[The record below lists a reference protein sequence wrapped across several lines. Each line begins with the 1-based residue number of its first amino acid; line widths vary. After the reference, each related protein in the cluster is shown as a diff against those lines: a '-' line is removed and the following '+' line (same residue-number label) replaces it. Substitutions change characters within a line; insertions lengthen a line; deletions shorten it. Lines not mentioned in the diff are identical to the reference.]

1 MGGGMTLETLQVIIE
16 AQTKPY
22 RDEVEKLKKQT
33 TSAASHVE
41 RQTAKMKKS
50 FGGLGKVVTSVL
62 GVGAIVAFAKS
73 CIDLGSDLAEV
84 QNVVNVSFGKMSGA
98 VDAFAKNAITQFG
111 LSELTAKKYMGTYGA
126 MAKAFGVTGEAGYQM
141 SAAITGLTGDVAS
154 FYNLSTDEAYTKLKS
169 IFTGETESLK
179 DLGVVMTQTAL
190 DQYALNN
197 GFGKTTA
204 KMTEQEKVMLRYQF
218 VMSSLADAS
227 GDFAR
232 TSTSWAN
239 QVRVLSLQFESL
251 KATIGQGLINAF
263 TPVIRV
269 INTILAK
276 LQTLAAYFKAFTV
289 ALFGDAGGSSDIADS
304 MDSAA
309 GSSGAVADNMDKA
322 AGAAKKMKEYTL
334 GIDELNVLNPDEGSG
349 GSGGG
354 AGGGGSLDFGDMSG
368 ELFGE
373 VTVNQEIEKAVERLR
388 KAIDAIKELA
398 KPTTDALKRLWN
410 EGLSLLGKFTW
421 TALEGFWNY
430 FLVPLGSWVLGE
442 GFPRFIDITNNFL
455 KTIDWEAINEA
466 LRNFWK
472 ALEPFAESVGKGL
485 LDFYEDLSK
494 VGAAFINTV
503 VPGGLNAL
511 ADALNKID
519 SDQAKAIGYGLGVIA
534 TSILTF
540 KITKSILDF
549 FDKLK
554 GVILAAGGASAFG
567 ITLTLSLVAAT
578 GVSWATAL
586 DLLDRY
592 ENGTDEEKKEIE
604 LGWDKNKQD
613 SINKNKWGM
622 GNRYGQM
629 ADSTEAYTN
638 DNAYKKQLEYVESL
652 PGKVKEWFNQNL
664 KDTEDW
670 LNELNTRRDEESRD
684 FQTWIEDKKTS
695 AKQNWE
701 EIQTWWDNTIGG
713 WWDEHVSPW
722 FTVEKWSGIYDS
734 IKTGLKTKWDETAGA
749 WLEDVGEWWDN
760 DVSPW
765 FTIEKWSELYEN
777 VKASLKTKWDE
788 TVGVWVSDIPNWW
801 NTHVAP
807 WFTAERWSQLYN
819 DIKVQLKKKWDS
831 TAGEWGNNIKSW
843 WNLHVSPWFTAKKWS
858 DLYETVKTKLKET
871 WDNTVGEWS
880 SGISSWWDEHVAPWF
895 TVEKWLDI
903 YKSVK
908 ESLGTTWTNT
918 VTDWKKNIEDWWKE
932 DVEKW
937 FKLETWTDMMKRVPD
952 AFTEIFKGAV
962 NAARNQLNRLI
973 DWLNEKLNFSFDGL
987 EILGEEII
995 PAFSIQLFTIPH
1007 IPEFATGGFPEDG
1020 LFMANHGEVVG
1031 KFSNGRTAVANNEQI
1046 IDGIQRGVEYANLEQ
1061 NALLKEQ
1068 NELLRA
1074 LLEKDTVIQMDS
1086 REVGRTMDK
1095 SYQRRGYTFR
1105 PTY

>member
-1 MGGGMTLETLQVIIE
+1 MGEGMTLEKLQVIIE

-33 TSAASHVE
+33 TTAASRVE

-50 FGGLGKVVTSVL
+50 FGGLGKVVASVL

-84 QNVVNVSFGKMSGA
+84 QNVVDVTFGKMSGA
-98 VDAFAKNAITQFG
+98 VDAFSKNAITQFG

-126 MAKAFGVTGEAGYQM
+126 MAKSFGIVEEAGYQM
-141 SAAITGLTGDVAS
+141 SASITGLTGDVAS

-179 DLGVVMTQTAL
+179 ELGVVMTQTAL

-204 KMTEQEKVMLRYQF
+204 KMTEQEKVMLRYRF

-239 QVRVLSLQFESL
+239 QVRVLSLQFQSL

-289 ALFGDAGGSSDIADS
+289 ALFGDAGGSSNIADS
-304 MDSAA
+304 MESAS
-309 GSSGAVADNMDKA
+309 GSSGAVADNMNSA
-322 AGAAKKMKEYTL
+322 ANAAKKMKDYTL

-354 AGGGGSLDFGDMSG
+354 AGGSGSLDFGEMSG

-373 VTVNQEIEKAVERLR
+373 VPVNQEIEAAVERLR

-398 KPTTDALKRLWN
+398 KPTTAALKRLWN

-421 TALEGFWNY
+421 TALEDFWNY
-430 FLVPLGSWVLGE
+430 FLVPLGSWALGE
-442 GFPRFIDITNNFL
+442 GFPRFIDITNDFL
-455 KTIDWEAINEA
+455 KTINWEAINEA

-472 ALEPFAESVGKGL
+472 ALEPFAESVGEGL

-494 VGAAFINTV
+494 VGAAFITV

-554 GVILAAGGASAFG
+554 GVILAAGGASTFG
-567 ITLTLSLVAAT
+567 ITLTLSLIAST
-578 GVSWATAL
+578 GISWASAL

-604 LGWDKNKQD
+604 ASWDKNKQD
-613 SINKNKWGM
+613 SVDKNKWGM

-629 ADSTEAYTN
+629 AESANAYKN
-638 DNAYKKQLEYVESL
+638 DNAYKKQFDYLKSM
-652 PGKVKEWFNQNL
+652 PGEVKQWFNQNL
-664 KDTEDW
+664 KDTKDW
-670 LNELNTRRDEESRD
+670 LDALNEQREKESSD
-684 FQTWIEDKKTS
+684 FQTWIEDKKS
-695 AKQNWE
+695 NAKQNWE
-701 EIQTWWDNTIGG
+701 EIQTWWDNTIGS
-713 WWDEHVSPW
+713 WWDEHVAPW
-722 FTVEKWSGIYDS
+722 FTTEKWLG
-734 IKTGLKTKWDETAGA
+734 
-749 WLEDVGEWWDN
+749 
-760 DVSPW
+760 
-765 FTIEKWSELYEN
+765 LYES
-777 VKASLKTKWDE
+777 VKTSLKTKWDE
-788 TVGVWVSDIPNWW
+788 TVAVWISDIQNWW
-801 NTHVAP
+801 NTHVSP

-819 DIKVQLKKKWDS
+819 DIKVQLKTKWDS
-831 TAGEWGNNIKSW
+831 TAVEWGSGIKSW
-843 WNLHVSPWFTAKKWS
+843 WNQHVSPWFTPERWS
-858 DLYETVKTKLKET
+858 QLYQNVKVKLKET
-871 WDNTVGEWS
+871 WDNTVGEWA
-880 SGISSWWDEHVAPWF
+880 INIQTWWDKHVATWF
-895 TVEKWLDI
+895 TAKKWLDV

-918 VTDWKKNIEDWWKE
+918 VNDWKKNIGDWWAN

-937 FKLETWTDMMKRVPD
+937 FKLETWIDMMKRVPD
-952 AFTEIFKGAV
+952 AFKETFKGAV
-962 NAARNQLNRLI
+962 NAAVDQLNRLI
-973 DWLNEKLNFSFDGL
+973 DWLNDKLNFSFDGL

-995 PAFSIQLFTIPH
+995 PAFSVQLFTIPH
-1007 IPEFATGGFPEDG
+1007 IPQFATGGFPEDG
-1020 LFMANHGEVVG
+1020 LFMANHGELVG
-1031 KFSNGRTAVANNEQI
+1031 KFANGRTAVANNDQI
-1046 IDGIQRGVEYANLEQ
+1046 TQGI
-1061 NALLKEQ
+1061 KE
-1068 NELLRA
+1068 A
-1074 LLEKDTVIQMDS
+1074 VIEGMSVVMASYSGNSEPITIETHVDMD
-1086 REVGRTMDK
+1086 GRTIVKQTDK
-1095 SYQRRGYTFR
+1095 VQSRKGFNFR
-1105 PTY
+1105 NPQTV

>member
-1 MGGGMTLETLQVIIE
+1 MGEGMTLEKLQVIIE

-33 TSAASHVE
+33 TTAANHVE

-50 FGGLGKVVTSVL
+50 FGGLGKVVASVL
-62 GVGAIVAFAKS
+62 GVGAIVAFGKS
-73 CIDLGSDLAEV
+73 CIKLGADLKEV
-84 QNVVNVSFGKMSGA
+84 QNVVDVTFGRMSEA
-98 VDAFAKNAITQFG
+98 VNAFSQNAIAQFG
-111 LSELTAKKYMGTYGA
+111 LSKLTAKKYMGTYGA
-126 MAKAFGVTGEAGYQM
+126 MAKSFEIVEEAGYQM
-141 SAAITGLTGDVAS
+141 SASITGLTGDVAS

-179 DLGVVMTQTAL
+179 ELGVVMTQTAL

-373 VTVNQEIEKAVERLR
+373 VTVNQEIEAAVERLR

-421 TALEGFWNY
+421 TALEDFWNY
-430 FLVPLGSWVLGE
+430 FLVPLGSWALGE
-442 GFPRFIDITNNFL
+442 GFPRFIDITNDFL
-455 KTIDWEAINEA
+455 KTINWEAINEA
-466 LRNFWK
+466 LKNFWK
-472 ALEPFAESVGKGL
+472 ALEPFAEKVGEGL

-511 ADALNKID
+511 ADAIKKIEPN
-519 SDQAKAIGYGLGVIA
+519 QARAIGYGLGIIA
-534 TSILTF
+534 ASILTF
-540 KITKSILDF
+540 KISKSILDF
-549 FDKLK
+549 FDKFK
-554 GVILAAGGASAFG
+554 GVILAAGGASTFG
-567 ITLTLSLVAAT
+567 ITLTLSLIAAT
-578 GVSWATAL
+578 GISWATAL

-592 ENGTDEEKKEIE
+592 ENGTEEEKKEIE
-604 LGWDKNKQD
+604 VGWDKNKEESKQSD
-613 SINKNKWGM
+613 KWGM

-629 ADSTEAYTN
+629 ANSSDTWKNE
-638 DNAYKKQLEYVESL
+638 DENAYLRQIKDIKQFVSEC
-652 PGKVKEWFNQNL
+652 KEQWNQNL
-664 KDTEDW
+664 NDFDDW
-670 LNELNTRRDEESRD
+670 LADSQKRRDQNVIDFGNWWVSLKESFRQGWD
-684 FQTWIEDKKTS
+684 DSLI
-695 AKQNWE
+695 
-701 EIQTWWDNTIGG
+701 WWDDTIVS
-713 WWDEHVSPW
+713 WWDEHVTPW
-722 FTVEKWSGIYDS
+722 FTPEKWSGLYES
-734 IKTGLKTKWDETAGA
+734 IKTSLKTKWDETAGQ
-749 WLEDVGEWWDN
+749 WGSDVQ
-760 DVSPW
+760 
-765 FTIEKWSELYEN
+765 T
-777 VKASLKTKWDE
+777 
-788 TVGVWVSDIPNWW
+788 WW
-801 NTHVAP
+801 NTHVSP

-819 DIKVQLKKKWDS
+819 DIKVQLKTKWDS
-831 TAGEWGNNIKSW
+831 TVVEWGSGTKSW
-843 WNLHVSPWFTAKKWS
+843 WNQHVSPWFTPERWS
-858 DLYETVKTKLKET
+858 QLYQNVKVKLKET
-871 WDNTVGEWS
+871 WDNTVGEWKN
-880 SGISSWWDEHVAPWF
+880 GIENWWNQHVATWF
-895 TVEKWLDI
+895 TPEKWLGI

-918 VTDWKKNIEDWWKE
+918 VTDWRKNIGDWWKE

-937 FKLETWTDMMKRVPD
+937 FKLETWTDMMKKVPD
-952 AFTEIFKGAV
+952 AFKETFKGAV
-962 NAARNQLNRLI
+962 NAAVAQLNRLI
-973 DWLNEKLNFSFDGL
+973 DWLNEKFNFSYKGL
-987 EILGEEII
+987 ELLGKEVI
-995 PAFSIQLFTIPH
+995 PAFSVQLFTIPH

-1020 LFMANHGEVVG
+1020 LFMANHGELVG

-1046 IDGIQRGVEYANLEQ
+1046 TQGIKEAVIEGMSIVMASYGGNSEPITIETHVE
-1061 NALLKEQ
+1061 
-1068 NELLRA
+1068 
-1074 LLEKDTVIQMDS
+1074 MD
-1086 REVGRTMDK
+1086 GRTIVKQTDK
-1095 SYQRRGYTFR
+1095 VERRKGFDFHNPQTV
-1105 PTY
+1105 

>member
-1 MGGGMTLETLQVIIE
+1 MGEGLTLEKLQVIIE

-33 TSAASHVE
+33 TTAANHVE

-50 FGGLGKVVTSVL
+50 FGGLGKVVASVL

-84 QNVVNVSFGKMSGA
+84 QNVVDVSFGKMSGA

-373 VTVNQEIEKAVERLR
+373 VTVNQEIEKAVERIR

-421 TALEGFWNY
+421 TALEDFWNY
-430 FLVPLGSWVLGE
+430 FLVPLGSWALGE
-442 GFPRFIDITNNFL
+442 GFPRFIDITNDFL
-455 KTIDWEAINEA
+455 KTINWEAINEA
-466 LRNFWK
+466 LRNFWQ
-472 ALEPFAESVGKGL
+472 ALEPFAESVGEGL
-485 LDFYEDLSK
+485 LDFYEDLSDL
-494 VGAAFINTV
+494 GAAFINLV

-511 ADALNKID
+511 ADALDSID
-519 SDQAKAIGYGLGVIA
+519 GEQAKKIGYGLGVLTTGIA
-534 TSILTF
+534 GLKIAGVVAGGITALGNAIRAFPGVGIITGLFSGGGLLMGIQGLLQGLGGPGTVSFDVIIFGLLDSINSSLEKLLPEWVNDFLGNLWAGIAFGAVAGSAIPGLGTAAGAIVGAIIGALNGIKIDGVSIL
-540 KITKSILDF
+540 KSIGEKIFNWDTMQALLKIAKDS
-549 FDKLK
+549 FDKAFSGEGKWYEIGANIIK
-554 GVILAAGGASAFG
+554 GIAAGISGAFAFLLEPIG
-567 ITLTLSLVAAT
+567 
-578 GVSWATAL
+578 
-586 DLLDRY
+586 DLLDWIVEGICNIFGIHSPAESMKPYGKYILEGIIEGFRATFGEWTDSMNEWFMQHISPWFTRQKWSDLY
-592 ENGTDEEKKEIE
+592 ETIKRELKTKWDSTVIEWTSGING
-604 LGWDKNKQD
+604 WW
-613 SINKNKWGM
+613 NKN
-622 GNRYGQM
+622 
-629 ADSTEAYTN
+629 
-638 DNAYKKQLEYVESL
+638 
-652 PGKVKEWFNQNL
+652 
-664 KDTEDW
+664 
-670 LNELNTRRDEESRD
+670 
-684 FQTWIEDKKTS
+684 
-695 AKQNWE
+695 
-701 EIQTWWDNTIGG
+701 
-713 WWDEHVSPW
+713 VSPW
-722 FTVEKWSGIYDS
+722 FTTVKWSQLYDS
-734 IKTGLKTKWDETAGA
+734 IKSQLKSKWSAA
-749 WLEDVGEWWDN
+749 VGEWAFGIDAWWSQH
-760 DVSPW
+760 VAPW
-765 FTIEKWSELYEN
+765 FTIEKWLALYE
-777 VKASLKTKWDE
+777 S
-788 TVGVWVSDIPNWW
+788 
-801 NTHVAP
+801 
-807 WFTAERWSQLYN
+807 
-819 DIKVQLKKKWDS
+819 
-831 TAGEWGNNIKSW
+831 IKS
-843 WNLHVSPWFTAKKWS
+843 
-858 DLYETVKTKLKET
+858 
-871 WDNTVGEWS
+871 
-880 SGISSWWDEHVAPWF
+880 
-895 TVEKWLDI
+895 
-903 YKSVK
+903 
-908 ESLGTTWTNT
+908 SLATTWSNT
-918 VTDWKKNIEDWWKE
+918 KDVWKKNLSDWWE
-932 DVEKW
+932 QDVKPW
-937 FKLETWTDMMKRVPD
+937 FELKTWVDAMKGIPD
-952 AFTEIFKGAV
+952 AFKDAFDNAV
-962 NAARNQLNRLI
+962 KTAISILNSFI
-973 DWLNEKLNFSFDGL
+973 DKVNEMFSFDWDFTNPITGT
-987 EILGEEII
+987 EYSG
-995 PAFSIQLFTIPH
+995 SVTLFEIPH
-1007 IPEFATGGFPEDG
+1007 IPTFATGGFPEDG
-1020 LFMANHGEVVG
+1020 LFMANHGELVG
-1031 KFSNGRTAVANNEQI
+1031 KFANGRTAVANNEQI

-1086 REVGRTMDK
+1086 REVGKTMDK
-1095 SYQRRGYTFR
+1095 SYRRRGYVFQ
-1105 PTY
+1105 PT

>member
-1 MGGGMTLETLQVIIE
+1 MGKGMTLEKLQVIIE

-33 TSAASHVE
+33 TTAASHVE

-50 FGGLGKVVTSVL
+50 FGGLGKVVASVL

-84 QNVVNVSFGKMSGA
+84 QNVVDVTFGKMSGA
-98 VDAFAKNAITQFG
+98 VDAFSKNAITQFG

-126 MAKAFGVTGEAGYQM
+126 MAKSFGIVEEAGYQM
-141 SAAITGLTGDVAS
+141 SASITGLTGDVAS

-179 DLGVVMTQTAL
+179 ELGVVMTQTAL

-204 KMTEQEKVMLRYQF
+204 KMTEQEKVMLRYRF

-239 QVRVLSLQFESL
+239 QVRVLSLQFQSL

-373 VTVNQEIEKAVERLR
+373 VTVNQEIEAAVERLR

-398 KPTTDALKRLWN
+398 KPTTAALKRLWN

-421 TALEGFWNY
+421 TALEDFWNY
-430 FLVPLGSWVLGE
+430 FLVPLGSWALGE
-442 GFPRFIDITNNFL
+442 GFPRFIDITNDFL
-455 KTIDWEAINEA
+455 KTINWEAINEA

-472 ALEPFAESVGKGL
+472 ALEPFAESVGEGL

-554 GVILAAGGASAFG
+554 GVILAAGGASTFG
-567 ITLTLSLVAAT
+567 ITLTLSLIAST
-578 GVSWATAL
+578 GISWASAL

-604 LGWDKNKQD
+604 ASWDKNKQD
-613 SINKNKWGM
+613 SVDKNKWGM

-629 ADSTEAYTN
+629 AESANAYKN
-638 DNAYKKQLEYVESL
+638 DNAYKKQFDYLKSM
-652 PGKVKEWFNQNL
+652 PGEVKQWFNQNL
-664 KDTEDW
+664 KDTKDW
-670 LNELNTRRDEESRD
+670 LDALNEQREKESSD
-684 FQTWIEDKKTS
+684 FQTWIEDKKS
-695 AKQNWE
+695 NAKQNWE
-701 EIQTWWDNTIGG
+701 EIQTWWDNTIGS
-713 WWDEHVSPW
+713 WWDEHVAPW
-722 FTVEKWSGIYDS
+722 FTTEKWLG
-734 IKTGLKTKWDETAGA
+734 
-749 WLEDVGEWWDN
+749 
-760 DVSPW
+760 
-765 FTIEKWSELYEN
+765 LYES
-777 VKASLKTKWDE
+777 VKTSLKTKWDE
-788 TVGVWVSDIPNWW
+788 TVAVWISDIQNWW
-801 NTHVAP
+801 NTHVSP

-819 DIKVQLKKKWDS
+819 DIKVQLKTKWDS
-831 TAGEWGNNIKSW
+831 TAVEWGSGIKSW
-843 WNLHVSPWFTAKKWS
+843 WNQHVSPWFTPERWS
-858 DLYETVKTKLKET
+858 QLYQNVKVKLKET
-871 WDNTVGEWS
+871 LDNTVGEWA
-880 SGISSWWDEHVAPWF
+880 INIQTWWDKHVATWF
-895 TVEKWLDI
+895 TAKKWLDV

-918 VTDWKKNIEDWWKE
+918 VNDWKKNIGDWWAK

-937 FKLETWTDMMKRVPD
+937 FKLETWIDMMKRVPD
-952 AFTEIFKGAV
+952 AFKETFKGAV
-962 NAARNQLNRLI
+962 NAAVDQLNRLI
-973 DWLNEKLNFSFDGL
+973 DWLNDKLNFSFDGL

-995 PAFSIQLFTIPH
+995 PAFSVQLFTIPH
-1007 IPEFATGGFPEDG
+1007 IPQFATGGFPEDG
-1020 LFMANHGEVVG
+1020 LFMANHGELVG
-1031 KFSNGRTAVANNEQI
+1031 KFANGRTAVANNDQI
-1046 IDGIQRGVEYANLEQ
+1046 TQGI
-1061 NALLKEQ
+1061 KE
-1068 NELLRA
+1068 A
-1074 LLEKDTVIQMDS
+1074 VIEGMSVVMASYSGNSEPITIETHVDMD
-1086 REVGRTMDK
+1086 GRTIVKQTDK
-1095 SYQRRGYTFR
+1095 VQSRKGFNFR
-1105 PTY
+1105 NPQTV

>member
-1 MGGGMTLETLQVIIE
+1 MGEGMTLEKLQVIIE

-33 TSAASHVE
+33 TTAANHVE

-50 FGGLGKVVTSVL
+50 FGGLGRVVASVL

-84 QNVVNVSFGKMSGA
+84 QNVVDVSFGKMSGA

-154 FYNLSTDEAYTKLKS
+154 FYNLSTDAAYTKLKS

-276 LQTLAAYFKAFTV
+276 LQTLAAYFKAFT
-289 ALFGDAGGSSDIADS
+289 AAIFGDAGGSSDIADS

-322 AGAAKKMKEYTL
+322 AGAAKKMKDYTL
-334 GIDELNVLNPDEGSG
+334 GIDELNVLNPDDSSGSGG

-354 AGGGGSLDFGDMSG
+354 GGDLDFGDMSG

-373 VTVNQEIEKAVERLR
+373 VMVNPEIEKAVERMK
-388 KAIDAIKELA
+388 KALDALKDAA
-398 KPTTDALKRLWN
+398 KPTVDALKRLWD

-421 TALEGFWNY
+421 TALEDFWNY
-430 FLVPLGSWVLGE
+430 FLVPLGSWALGE
-442 GFPRFIDITNNFL
+442 GFPRFIDITNDFL
-455 KTIDWEAINEA
+455 KTINWGAINEA

-472 ALEPFAESVGKGL
+472 ALEPFAEKVGEGL
-485 LDFYEDLSK
+485 LDFYEDLSDI
-494 VGAAFINTV
+494 GANFINAV

-511 ADALNKID
+511 ADAIKKIEP
-519 SDQAKAIGYGLGVIA
+519 DQARAIGYGLGVIA
-534 TSILTF
+534 ASILTF
-540 KITKSILDF
+540 KISKSILDF
-549 FDKLK
+549 FDKFK
-554 GVILAAGGASAFG
+554 GVILAAGGASTFG
-567 ITLTLSLVAAT
+567 ITLTLSLIAAS
-578 GVSWATAL
+578 GVSWAAAL

-604 LGWDKNKQD
+604 VGWDKNKEESKQSD
-613 SINKNKWGM
+613 KWGM

-629 ADSTEAYTN
+629 ANSSDTWKNE
-638 DNAYKKQLEYVESL
+638 DENAYLRQFNKL
-652 PGKVKEWFNQNL
+652 KEWQEQNRAIRDQES
-664 KDTEDW
+664 KDFDEW
-670 LNELNTRRDEESRD
+670 VQGINEKLNIKIDSFQEWQKNNRQKRDEEHAD
-684 FQTWIEDKKTS
+684 FQAWIEGIKNS
-695 AKQNWE
+695 ARQGWE
-701 EIQTWWDNTIGG
+701 DIQAWWDGTIVN
-713 WWDEHVSPW
+713 WWDEHVGPW
-722 FTVEKWSGIYDS
+722 FTSEKWLG
-734 IKTGLKTKWDETAGA
+734 
-749 WLEDVGEWWDN
+749 
-760 DVSPW
+760 
-765 FTIEKWSELYEN
+765 LYES
-777 VKASLKTKWDE
+777 VKTSLKTKWDE
-788 TVGVWVSDIPNWW
+788 AAGQWGDDIQTWW
-801 NTHVAP
+801 NTHVSP
-807 WFTAERWSQLYN
+807 WFTSERWSQLYN
-819 DIKVQLKKKWDS
+819 DIKVQLKTKWDS
-831 TAGEWGNNIKSW
+831 TVAEWGSGTKSW
-843 WNLHVSPWFTAKKWS
+843 WNQHVSPWFTPERWS
-858 DLYETVKTKLKET
+858 QLYQNIKVKLKET
-871 WDNTVGEWS
+871 WDNSVGEWKN
-880 SGISSWWDEHVAPWF
+880 GIEYWWNQHVATWF
-895 TVEKWLDI
+895 TPEKWLGI
-903 YKSVK
+903 YESIKS
-908 ESLGTTWTNT
+908 SLGTTWTNT
-918 VTDWKKNIEDWWKE
+918 VTDWKKNIGDWWKE

-937 FKLETWTDMMKRVPD
+937 FKLETWTDMMKKVPD
-952 AFTEIFKGAV
+952 AFKETFKGAV
-962 NAARNQLNRLI
+962 NAAVAQLNRLI
-973 DWLNEKLNFSFDGL
+973 DWLNEKFNFSYEGL
-987 EILGEEII
+987 ELLGKEVI
-995 PAFSIQLFTIPH
+995 PAFSVQLFTIPH

-1020 LFMANHGEVVG
+1020 LFMANHGELVG

-1046 IDGIQRGVEYANLEQ
+1046 TQGIKEAVIEGMSIVMASYGGNSEPITIETHVE
-1061 NALLKEQ
+1061 
-1068 NELLRA
+1068 
-1074 LLEKDTVIQMDS
+1074 MD
-1086 REVGRTMDK
+1086 GRTIVKQTDK
-1095 SYQRRGYTFR
+1095 VQSRKGFNFR
-1105 PTY
+1105 NPQTV

>member
-1 MGGGMTLETLQVIIE
+1 MGEGMTLEKLQVIIE

-33 TSAASHVE
+33 TTAANHVE

-50 FGGLGKVVTSVL
+50 FGGLGKMVASVL

-84 QNVVNVSFGKMSGA
+84 QNVVDVSFGKMSGA

-289 ALFGDAGGSSDIADS
+289 AIFGDAGGSSDIADS

-334 GIDELNVLNPDEGSG
+334 GIDELNVLNPDDSSGSGG

-354 AGGGGSLDFGDMSG
+354 GGDLDFGDMSG

-373 VTVNQEIEKAVERLR
+373 VTVNPEIEKAVERMK
-388 KAIDAIKELA
+388 KALDALKDAA
-398 KPTTDALKRLWN
+398 KPTVDALKRLWD

-421 TALEGFWNY
+421 TALEDFWNY
-430 FLVPLGSWVLGE
+430 FLVPLGSWALGE
-442 GFPRFIDITNNFL
+442 GFPRFIDITNDFL
-455 KTIDWEAINEA
+455 KTINWDAINEA
-466 LRNFWK
+466 LRNFWQ
-472 ALEPFAESVGKGL
+472 ALEPFAESVGEGL

-494 VGAAFINTV
+494 VGAVFINTV

-554 GVILAAGGASAFG
+554 GVILAAGGASTFG

-578 GVSWATAL
+578 GISWATAL

-604 LGWDKNKQD
+604 MGWDKNKQD
-613 SINKNKWGM
+613 SIDKNKWGM

-629 ADSTEAYTN
+629 EESANAYKN
-638 DNAYKKQLEYVESL
+638 DNAYKKQFDYLKSI
-652 PGKVKEWFNQNL
+652 PGKVKQWFNQNL

-670 LNELNTRRDEESRD
+670 LDALNEQREKESKD
-684 FQTWIEDKKTS
+684 FQAWIEDKKTS

-701 EIQTWWDNTIGG
+701 KIQTWWDSTIAS
-713 WWDEHVSPW
+713 WWNNSVAPW
-722 FTVEKWSGIYDS
+722 FTPEKWRNLYKSIKISLESIWDETVGSWLVKVRTWWDSNVAPWFTIEKWSGLYES
-734 IKTGLKTKWDETAGA
+734 IKTSLKTKWDETAGT
-749 WLEDVGEWWDN
+749 WGN
-760 DVSPW
+760 D
-765 FTIEKWSELYEN
+765 LQ
-777 VKASLKTKWDE
+777 
-788 TVGVWVSDIPNWW
+788 NWW
-801 NTHVAP
+801 NMHVTP
-807 WFTAERWSQLYN
+807 WFVAERWSQLYN
-819 DIKVQLKKKWDS
+819 DIKVQLKTKWDS
-831 TAGEWGNNIKSW
+831 TVGEWGSGIKAW
-843 WNLHVSPWFTAKKWS
+843 WNQHVSPWFTPEKWS
-858 DLYETVKTKLKET
+858 RLYQNVKDKLKET
-871 WDNTVGEWS
+871 WDNTVGEWRN
-880 SGISSWWDEHVAPWF
+880 GIENWWNQHVATWF
-895 TVEKWLDI
+895 TPEKWLGVYESI
-903 YKSVK
+903 KS
-908 ESLGTTWTNT
+908 SLGTTWSNT
-918 VTDWKKNIEDWWKE
+918 QKEWKKNLGDWWKE
-932 DVEKW
+932 DVEPW
-937 FKLETWTDMMKRVPD
+937 FKLETWIDAMKGIPGAFKD
-952 AFTEIFKGAV
+952 AFDNAV
-962 NAARNQLNRLI
+962 RVAINILNDFI
-973 DWLNEKLNFSFDGL
+973 DKVNE
-987 EILGEEII
+987 
-995 PAFSIQLFTIPH
+995 LFTFDWDFTNPLTGTEYSGNVTLFKIPH
-1007 IPEFATGGFPEDG
+1007 IPTFSTGGFPEDG
-1020 LFMANHGEVVG
+1020 LFMANHGELVG
-1031 KFSNGRTAVANNEQI
+1031 KFANGQTAVANNEQI
-1046 IDGIQRGVEYANLEQ
+1046 TQGIKEAVIEGMSIVMASYSGNSEPVTIETHVE
-1061 NALLKEQ
+1061 
-1068 NELLRA
+1068 
-1074 LLEKDTVIQMDS
+1074 MD
-1086 REVGRTMDK
+1086 GRTIVKQTDRTER
-1095 SYQRRGYTFR
+1095 RRGFIFH
-1105 PTY
+1105 PA

>member
-1 MGGGMTLETLQVIIE
+1 MGEGMTLEKLQVIIE

-22 RDEVEKLKKQT
+22 RDEVEKLKRQT
-33 TSAASHVE
+33 TTAASHVE

-50 FGGLGKVVTSVL
+50 FGGLGKVVASVL

-84 QNVVNVSFGKMSGA
+84 QNVVDVSFGKMSGA

-309 GSSGAVADNMDKA
+309 GSSGAVADNMNSA
-322 AGAAKKMKEYTL
+322 ANAAKKMKDYTL
-334 GIDELNVLNPDEGSG
+334 GIDELNVLNPDEGSS

-373 VTVNQEIEKAVERLR
+373 VTVNQEIEAAVERLR

-421 TALEGFWNY
+421 TALEDFWNY
-430 FLVPLGSWVLGE
+430 FLVPLGSWALGE
-442 GFPRFIDITNNFL
+442 GFPRFIDITNDFL
-455 KTIDWEAINEA
+455 KTINWDAINEA
-466 LRNFWK
+466 LRNFWQ
-472 ALEPFAESVGKGL
+472 ALEPFAEKVGEGL
-485 LDFYEDLSK
+485 LDFYEDLSDI
-494 VGAAFINTV
+494 GAAFINTV

-511 ADALNKID
+511 ADALNSID
-519 SDQAKAIGYGLGVIA
+519 DEQAKKIGYGLGVLATGLAGLKIA
-534 TSILTF
+534 GIVAGGITALGNAIRAFPGVGIITGLFSGGGLLMGIQGLLQGLGGPGTASFDVIIFEYILKPLNEALDRLLPEWVTKF
-540 KITKSILDF
+540 VGNVWAGLSLGFIAGSAVPGVGSVAGAIVGAIIGALNGIEIDGKSILKSIGDKIF
-549 FDKLK
+549 NWDTMQALLKIAKDSFDKAFSGEGKWYEIGANIIK
-554 GVILAAGGASAFG
+554 GIAAGISGAFAFLLEPIG
-567 ITLTLSLVAAT
+567 
-578 GVSWATAL
+578 
-586 DLLDRY
+586 DLLDWIVEGICNIFGIHSPAESMKPYGKYILEGIIEGFKATFGEWTDSMNEWFTQHISPWFTQQRWSELY
-592 ENGTDEEKKEIE
+592 ETIKQE
-604 LGWDKNKQD
+604 LKT
-613 SINKNKWGM
+613 KW
-622 GNRYGQM
+622 
-629 ADSTEAYTN
+629 DSTV
-638 DNAYKKQLEYVESL
+638 VEWVS
-652 PGKVKEWFNQNL
+652 GIK
-664 KDTEDW
+664 
-670 LNELNTRRDEESRD
+670 S
-684 FQTWIEDKKTS
+684 
-695 AKQNWE
+695 
-701 EIQTWWDNTIGG
+701 WWN
-713 WWDEHVSPW
+713 EHVSPW
-722 FTVEKWSGIYDS
+722 FTPEK
-734 IKTGLKTKWDETAGA
+734 
-749 WLEDVGEWWDN
+749 
-760 DVSPW
+760 
-765 FTIEKWSELYEN
+765 
-777 VKASLKTKWDE
+777 
-788 TVGVWVSDIPNWW
+788 
-801 NTHVAP
+801 
-807 WFTAERWSQLYN
+807 WSQLYQN
-819 DIKVQLKKKWDS
+819 
-831 TAGEWGNNIKSW
+831 
-843 WNLHVSPWFTAKKWS
+843 
-858 DLYETVKTKLKET
+858 VKDKLKET
-871 WDNTVGEWS
+871 WDNTVGEWKN
-880 SGISSWWDEHVAPWF
+880 GIENWWNQHVATWF
-895 TVEKWLDI
+895 TPEKWLGI
-903 YKSVK
+903 YESIKS
-908 ESLGTTWTNT
+908 SLATTWSNT
-918 VTDWKKNIEDWWKE
+918 KDAWKKNLEDWWKE
-932 DVEKW
+932 DVEPW
-937 FKLETWTDMMKRVPD
+937 FKLETWIEAMKGIPGAFKD
-952 AFTEIFKGAV
+952 AFNNAV
-962 NAARNQLNRLI
+962 RAAISILNDFI
-973 DWLNEKLNFSFDGL
+973 DKVNDMFSFDWDWTNPVTGT
-987 EILGEEII
+987 EYSGSV
-995 PAFSIQLFTIPH
+995 ALFKIPH
-1007 IPEFATGGFPEDG
+1007 IPTFSTGGFPEDG
-1020 LFMANHGEVVG
+1020 LFMANHGELVG

-1061 NALLKEQ
+1061 NALLREQ

-1074 LLEKDTVIQMDS
+1074 LLEKNTVIQMDS

-1095 SYQRRGYTFR
+1095 SYQRRGYNFN
-1105 PTY
+1105 PT

>member
-1 MGGGMTLETLQVIIE
+1 MGEGMTLEKLQVIIE

-50 FGGLGKVVTSVL
+50 FGGLGKVVASVL

-84 QNVVNVSFGKMSGA
+84 QNVVDVSFGKMSGA

-289 ALFGDAGGSSDIADS
+289 AIFGDAGGSSDIADS

-322 AGAAKKMKEYTL
+322 AGAAKKMKDYTL

-373 VTVNQEIEKAVERLR
+373 VTVNPEIEKAVERLR

-421 TALEGFWNY
+421 TALEDFWNY
-430 FLVPLGSWVLGE
+430 FLVPLGSWALGE
-442 GFPRFIDITNNFL
+442 GFPRFIDIMNNFL
-455 KTIDWEAINEA
+455 KAINWDAINEA
-466 LRNFWK
+466 LKNFWQ
-472 ALEPFAESVGKGL
+472 ALEPFAENVGEGL
-485 LDFYEDLSK
+485 LDFYEDLSSFRA
-494 VGAAFINTV
+494 GFINLV

-511 ADALNKID
+511 ADALNSID
-519 SDQAKAIGYGLGVIA
+519 DEQAKKIGYGLGVLATGIA
-534 TSILTF
+534 GLKIAGIVAGGITALGNAIRAFPGVGIITGLFSGGGLLMGIQGLLQGLGGPGTASFDVIIFGLLDSINSSLEKLLPEWVNDFLGNLWAGIAFGAVAGSAIPGLGTAAGAIVGAIIGALNGIKIDGESIL
-540 KITKSILDF
+540 KSIGEKIFNWDTMQALLKIAKDS
-549 FDKLK
+549 FDKAFSGEGKWYEIGANIIK
-554 GVILAAGGASAFG
+554 GIAAGISGAFAFLLEPIG
-567 ITLTLSLVAAT
+567 
-578 GVSWATAL
+578 
-586 DLLDRY
+586 DLLDWIV
-592 ENGTDEEKKEIE
+592 ECICNIFGIH
-604 LGWDKNKQD
+604 
-613 SINKNKWGM
+613 SP
-622 GNRYGQM
+622 
-629 ADSTEAYTN
+629 ADSMKPYGK
-638 DNAYKKQLEYVESL
+638 YILEGIIEGFRATFGEWTDSMN
-652 PGKVKEWFNQNL
+652 EWFTQH
-664 KDTEDW
+664 
-670 LNELNTRRDEESRD
+670 
-684 FQTWIEDKKTS
+684 I
-695 AKQNWE
+695 
-701 EIQTWWDNTIGG
+701 
-713 WWDEHVSPW
+713 SPW
-722 FTVEKWSGIYDS
+722 FTQQRWSELYET
-734 IKTGLKTKWDETAGA
+734 IKQELKTKWDST
-749 WLEDVGEWWDN
+749 VVEW
-760 DVSPW
+760 
-765 FTIEKWSELYEN
+765 
-777 VKASLKTKWDE
+777 AS
-788 TVGVWVSDIPNWW
+788 G
-801 NTHVAP
+801 
-807 WFTAERWSQLYN
+807 
-819 DIKVQLKKKWDS
+819 
-831 TAGEWGNNIKSW
+831 IKSW
-843 WNLHVSPWFTAKKWS
+843 WNLHVSPWFTPERWLR
-858 DLYETVKTKLKET
+858 LYQNVKDKLKET
-871 WDNTVGEWS
+871 WDNTVGEWKN
-880 SGISSWWDEHVAPWF
+880 GIENWWNQHVATWF
-895 TVEKWLDI
+895 TPQKWLGI
-903 YKSVK
+903 YDSIKS
-908 ESLGTTWTNT
+908 SLGTTWTNT
-918 VTDWKKNIEDWWKE
+918 QKEWKKNLGDWWKE
-932 DVEKW
+932 DVEPW
-937 FKLETWTDMMKRVPD
+937 FKLETWIDAMKGIPGAFKD
-952 AFTEIFKGAV
+952 AFDNAV
-962 NAARNQLNRLI
+962 RVAINILNDFI
-973 DWLNEKLNFSFDGL
+973 DKVNE
-987 EILGEEII
+987 
-995 PAFSIQLFTIPH
+995 LFTFDWDFTNPLTGTEYSGNVTLFKIPH
-1007 IPEFATGGFPEDG
+1007 IPTFSTGGFPEDG
-1020 LFMANHGEVVG
+1020 LFMANHGELVG
-1031 KFSNGRTAVANNEQI
+1031 KFANGRTAVANNEQI

-1095 SYQRRGYTFR
+1095 SYRRRGYSFNSL
-1105 PTY
+1105 

>member
-1 MGGGMTLETLQVIIE
+1 MGEGMTLEKLQVIIE

-22 RDEVEKLKKQT
+22 RDEVEKLKRQT

-50 FGGLGKVVTSVL
+50 FGGLGKVVASVL

-84 QNVVNVSFGKMSGA
+84 QNVVDVSFGKMSGA

-309 GSSGAVADNMDKA
+309 GSSGAVADNMNSA
-322 AGAAKKMKEYTL
+322 ANAAKKMKEYTL

-421 TALEGFWNY
+421 TAIEDFWNY
-430 FLVPLGSWVLGE
+430 FLVPLGSWALGE
-442 GFPRFIDITNNFL
+442 GFPRFIDITNDFL
-455 KTIDWEAINEA
+455 KTINWDAINEA
-466 LRNFWK
+466 LRNFWQ
-472 ALEPFAESVGKGL
+472 ALEPFAEKVGEGL
-485 LDFYEDLSK
+485 LDFYEDLSDI
-494 VGAAFINTV
+494 GAAFINTV

-511 ADALNKID
+511 ADALNSID
-519 SDQAKAIGYGLGVIA
+519 DEQAKKIGYGLGVLATGLAGLKIA
-534 TSILTF
+534 GIVAGGITALGNAIRAFPGVGIITGLFSGGGLLMGIQGLLQGLGGPGTASFDVIIFEYILKPLNEALDRLLPEWVTKF
-540 KITKSILDF
+540 VGNVWAGLSLGFIAGSAVPGVGSVAGAIVGAIIGALNGIEIDGKSILKSIGDKIF
-549 FDKLK
+549 NWDTMQALLKIAKDSFDKAFSGEGKWYEIGANIIK
-554 GVILAAGGASAFG
+554 GIAAGISGAFAFLLEPIG
-567 ITLTLSLVAAT
+567 
-578 GVSWATAL
+578 
-586 DLLDRY
+586 DLLDWIVEGICNIFGIHSPAESMKPYGKYILEGIIEGFKATFGEWTDSMNEWFTQHISPWFTQQRWSELY
-592 ENGTDEEKKEIE
+592 ETIKQE
-604 LGWDKNKQD
+604 LKT
-613 SINKNKWGM
+613 KW
-622 GNRYGQM
+622 
-629 ADSTEAYTN
+629 DSTV
-638 DNAYKKQLEYVESL
+638 VEWVS
-652 PGKVKEWFNQNL
+652 GIK
-664 KDTEDW
+664 
-670 LNELNTRRDEESRD
+670 S
-684 FQTWIEDKKTS
+684 
-695 AKQNWE
+695 
-701 EIQTWWDNTIGG
+701 WWN
-713 WWDEHVSPW
+713 EHVSPW
-722 FTVEKWSGIYDS
+722 FTPEK
-734 IKTGLKTKWDETAGA
+734 
-749 WLEDVGEWWDN
+749 
-760 DVSPW
+760 
-765 FTIEKWSELYEN
+765 
-777 VKASLKTKWDE
+777 
-788 TVGVWVSDIPNWW
+788 
-801 NTHVAP
+801 
-807 WFTAERWSQLYN
+807 WSQLYQN
-819 DIKVQLKKKWDS
+819 
-831 TAGEWGNNIKSW
+831 
-843 WNLHVSPWFTAKKWS
+843 
-858 DLYETVKTKLKET
+858 VKDKLKET
-871 WDNTVGEWS
+871 WDNTVGEWKN
-880 SGISSWWDEHVAPWF
+880 GIENWWNQHVATWF
-895 TVEKWLDI
+895 TPEKWLGI
-903 YKSVK
+903 YESIKS
-908 ESLGTTWTNT
+908 SLATTWSNT
-918 VTDWKKNIEDWWKE
+918 KDAWKKNLEDWWKE
-932 DVEKW
+932 DVEPW
-937 FKLETWTDMMKRVPD
+937 FKLETWIEAMKGIPGAFKD
-952 AFTEIFKGAV
+952 AFNNAV
-962 NAARNQLNRLI
+962 RAAISILNDFI
-973 DWLNEKLNFSFDGL
+973 DKVNDMFSFDWDWTNPVTGT
-987 EILGEEII
+987 EYSGSV
-995 PAFSIQLFTIPH
+995 ALFKIPH
-1007 IPEFATGGFPEDG
+1007 IPTFSTGGFPEDG
-1020 LFMANHGEVVG
+1020 LFMANHGELVG

-1061 NALLKEQ
+1061 NALLREQ

-1074 LLEKDTVIQMDS
+1074 LLEKNTVIQMDS

-1095 SYQRRGYTFR
+1095 SYQRRGYNFN
-1105 PTY
+1105 PT

>member
-1 MGGGMTLETLQVIIE
+1 MGEGMTLEKLQVIIE

-33 TSAASHVE
+33 TTAASHVE

-50 FGGLGKVVTSVL
+50 FGGLGKVVASVL

-84 QNVVNVSFGKMSGA
+84 QNVVDVTFGKMSGA
-98 VDAFAKNAITQFG
+98 VDAFSKNAITQFG

-126 MAKAFGVTGEAGYQM
+126 MAKSFGIVEEAGYQM
-141 SAAITGLTGDVAS
+141 SASITGLTGDVAS

-179 DLGVVMTQTAL
+179 ELGVVMTQTAL

-204 KMTEQEKVMLRYQF
+204 KMTEQEKVMLRYRF

-239 QVRVLSLQFESL
+239 QVRVLSLQFQSL

-289 ALFGDAGGSSDIADS
+289 ALFGDAGGSSNIADS
-304 MDSAA
+304 MESAS
-309 GSSGAVADNMDKA
+309 GSSGAVADNMNSA
-322 AGAAKKMKEYTL
+322 ANAAKKMKDYTL
-334 GIDELNVLNPDEGSG
+334 GIDELNVLSPDEGSG

-354 AGGGGSLDFGDMSG
+354 AGGSGSLDFGDMSG

-373 VTVNQEIEKAVERLR
+373 VTVNQEIEAAVERLR

-398 KPTTDALKRLWN
+398 KPTTAALKRLWN

-421 TALEGFWNY
+421 TALEDFWNY
-430 FLVPLGSWVLGE
+430 FLVPLGSWALGE
-442 GFPRFIDITNNFL
+442 GFPRFIDITNDFL
-455 KTIDWEAINEA
+455 KTINWEAINEA

-472 ALEPFAESVGKGL
+472 ALEPFAEKVGEGL
-485 LDFYEDLSK
+485 LDFYKDLSNI
-494 VGAAFINTV
+494 GANFINAV

-511 ADALNKID
+511 ADALKKID
-519 SDQAKAIGYGLGVIA
+519 SEQAKAIGYGIGVIA
-534 TSILTF
+534 TSLLTL
-540 KITKSILDF
+540 KVTKSILDF

-554 GVILAAGGASAFG
+554 GVILAAGGSSTFG
-567 ITLTLSLVAAT
+567 ITLTLSLIAAT
-578 GVSWATAL
+578 GVSWTTAL
-586 DLLDRY
+586 ELLDRY

-604 LGWDKNKQD
+604 VGWDKNKEESKD
-613 SINKNKWGM
+613 KNKWGM

-629 ADSTEAYTN
+629 AASADAYQN
-638 DNAYKKQLEYVESL
+638 DNAYTKQYDYVKSL
-652 PGKVKEWFNQNL
+652 PGKIKECFDQNL

-670 LNELNTRRDEESRD
+670 LNELDKQREKESSD
-684 FQTWIEDKKTS
+684 FQTWIEDKKS
-695 AKQNWE
+695 NAKQNWE
-701 EIQTWWDNTIGG
+701 EIQTWWDNTIGS
-713 WWDEHVSPW
+713 WWDEHVAPW
-722 FTVEKWSGIYDS
+722 FTTEKWLG
-734 IKTGLKTKWDETAGA
+734 
-749 WLEDVGEWWDN
+749 
-760 DVSPW
+760 
-765 FTIEKWSELYEN
+765 LYES
-777 VKASLKTKWDE
+777 VKTSLKTKWDE
-788 TVGVWVSDIPNWW
+788 TVAVWISDIQNWW
-801 NTHVAP
+801 NTHVSPWFTAEKWSELYENIKTSLKSKWDETAGQWGTDLGDWWNTHVSP

-819 DIKVQLKKKWDS
+819 DIKEQLRIKWDS
-831 TAGEWGNNIKSW
+831 TVGEWGNNIKTW
-843 WNLHVSPWFTAKKWS
+843 WNQHVAPWFTAKKWS
-858 DLYETVKTKLKET
+858 DLYQTVKTKLKET
-871 WDNTVGEWS
+871 WDNTVGEW
-880 SGISSWWDEHVAPWF
+880 ITNIQTWWDEHVAPWF
-895 TVEKWLDI
+895 TTEKWLDI
-903 YKSVK
+903 YRSVK

-952 AFTEIFKGAV
+952 AFKETFRGAV
-962 NAARNQLNRLI
+962 NAAVDQLNRLI
-973 DWLNEKLNFSFDGL
+973 DWLNDKLNFSFDGL

-995 PAFSIQLFTIPH
+995 PAFSVQLFTIPH
-1007 IPEFATGGFPEDG
+1007 IPQFATGGFPEDG
-1020 LFMANHGEVVG
+1020 LFMANHGELVG

-1046 IDGIQRGVEYANLEQ
+1046 TQGIKEAVIEGMSIVMASYNGNGEPITIETHVE
-1061 NALLKEQ
+1061 
-1068 NELLRA
+1068 
-1074 LLEKDTVIQMDS
+1074 MD
-1086 REVGRTMDK
+1086 GRTIVKQTDK
-1095 SYQRRGYTFR
+1095 VQSRKGFNFKNPQTI
-1105 PTY
+1105 

>member
-1 MGGGMTLETLQVIIE
+1 MGEGMTLETLQVIIE

-33 TSAASHVE
+33 TTAASHVE

-50 FGGLGKVVTSVL
+50 FGGLGKVVASVL

-84 QNVVNVSFGKMSGA
+84 QNVVDVSFGKMSGA
-98 VDAFAKNAITQFG
+98 VDAFAKNAIMQFG

-232 TSTSWAN
+232 TSQSWAN

-309 GSSGAVADNMDKA
+309 GSSGAVADNMNSA
-322 AGAAKKMKEYTL
+322 ANAAKKMKEYTL

-354 AGGGGSLDFGDMSG
+354 AGSGGSLDFGDMSG

-373 VTVNQEIEKAVERLR
+373 VTVNQEIEAAVERLR

-421 TALEGFWNY
+421 TALEDFWNY
-430 FLVPLGSWVLGE
+430 FLVPLGSWALGE
-442 GFPRFIDITNNFL
+442 GFPRFIDITNDFL
-455 KTIDWEAINEA
+455 KTINWEAINEA
-466 LRNFWK
+466 LRNFWQ
-472 ALEPFAESVGKGL
+472 ALEPFAESVGEGL
-485 LDFYEDLSK
+485 LDFYKDLSNI
-494 VGAAFINTV
+494 GANFINAV

-511 ADALNKID
+511 ADAIKKIEPE
-519 SDQAKAIGYGLGVIA
+519 QARAIGYGLGIIA
-534 TSILTF
+534 ASILTF
-540 KITKSILDF
+540 KISKSILDF
-549 FDKLK
+549 FDKFK
-554 GVILAAGGASAFG
+554 GVILAAGGASTFG
-567 ITLTLSLVAAT
+567 ITLTLSLIAAT
-578 GVSWATAL
+578 GISWATAL

-592 ENGTDEEKKEIE
+592 ENGTEEEKKEIE
-604 LGWDKNKQD
+604 VGWDKNKEESKQSD
-613 SINKNKWGM
+613 KWGM

-629 ADSTEAYTN
+629 ANSSDTWKNE
-638 DNAYKKQLEYVESL
+638 DENAYLRQIKGIKQFVSEC
-652 PGKVKEWFNQNL
+652 KEQWNQNL
-664 KDTEDW
+664 NDFDEW
-670 LNELNTRRDEESRD
+670 LADSQKRRDQNVIDFGNWWVSLKESFRQGWD
-684 FQTWIEDKKTS
+684 DSLI
-695 AKQNWE
+695 
-701 EIQTWWDNTIGG
+701 WWDATIVS
-713 WWDEHVSPW
+713 WWDAHVAPW
-722 FTVEKWSGIYDS
+722 FTVEKWSELYES
-734 IKTGLKTKWDETAGA
+734 IKTSLKTKWDETAGQ
-749 WLEDVGEWWDN
+749 WGN
-760 DVSPW
+760 DIQ
-765 FTIEKWSELYEN
+765 T
-777 VKASLKTKWDE
+777 
-788 TVGVWVSDIPNWW
+788 WW
-801 NTHVAP
+801 NAHVSP

-819 DIKVQLKKKWDS
+819 DIKVQLKTKWDS
-831 TAGEWGNNIKSW
+831 TVVEWESGTKSW
-843 WNLHVSPWFTAKKWS
+843 WNQHVSPWFTPERWS
-858 DLYETVKTKLKET
+858 QLYQNVKVKLKET
-871 WDNTVGEWS
+871 WDNTVGEWKN
-880 SGISSWWDEHVAPWF
+880 GIENWWNQHVSTWF
-895 TVEKWLDI
+895 TPEKWLGI
-903 YKSVK
+903 YDSIKS
-908 ESLGTTWTNT
+908 SLGTTWTNT
-918 VTDWKKNIEDWWKE
+918 VTDWRKNIGDWWKE

-952 AFTEIFKGAV
+952 AFEETFKGAV
-962 NAARNQLNRLI
+962 KAAVAQLNKLI
-973 DWLNEKLNFSFDGL
+973 DWLNDKLNFSFDGL

-995 PAFSIQLFTIPH
+995 PAFSVQLFTIPH

-1020 LFMANHGEVVG
+1020 LFMANHGELVG

-1046 IDGIQRGVEYANLEQ
+1046 THGIKEAVIEGMSIVMASYGGNSEPITIETHVE
-1061 NALLKEQ
+1061 
-1068 NELLRA
+1068 
-1074 LLEKDTVIQMDS
+1074 MD
-1086 REVGRTMDK
+1086 GRTIVKQTDK
-1095 SYQRRGYTFR
+1095 VQRRKGFNFR
-1105 PTY
+1105 NAQTV

>member
-1 MGGGMTLETLQVIIE
+1 MGEGMTLEKLQVIIE

-22 RDEVEKLKKQT
+22 RDEVEKLKRQT

-50 FGGLGKVVTSVL
+50 FGGLGKVVASVL

-84 QNVVNVSFGKMSGA
+84 QNVVDVTFGKMSGA
-98 VDAFAKNAITQFG
+98 VDAFSKNAITQFG

-126 MAKAFGVTGEAGYQM
+126 MAKSFGIVEEAGYQM
-141 SAAITGLTGDVAS
+141 SASITGLTGDVAS

-179 DLGVVMTQTAL
+179 ELGVVMTQTAL

-204 KMTEQEKVMLRYQF
+204 KMTEQEKVMLRYRF

-239 QVRVLSLQFESL
+239 QVRVLSLQFQSL

-289 ALFGDAGGSSDIADS
+289 ALFGDAGGSSNIADS
-304 MDSAA
+304 MESAS
-309 GSSGAVADNMDKA
+309 GSSGAVADNMNSA
-322 AGAAKKMKEYTL
+322 ANAAKKMKDYTL

-373 VTVNQEIEKAVERLR
+373 VTVNQEIEAAVERLR

-398 KPTTDALKRLWN
+398 KPTTAALKRLWN

-421 TALEGFWNY
+421 TALEDFWNY
-430 FLVPLGSWVLGE
+430 FLVPLGSWALGE
-442 GFPRFIDITNNFL
+442 GFPRFIDITNDFL
-455 KTIDWEAINEA
+455 KTINWEAINEA

-472 ALEPFAESVGKGL
+472 ALEPFAESVGEGL

-511 ADALNKID
+511 ADALNSID
-519 SDQAKAIGYGLGVIA
+519 DEQAKKIGYGLGVLATGIA
-534 TSILTF
+534 GLKIAGIVAGGITALGNAIRAFPGVGIITGLFSGGGLLMGIQGLLQGLGGPGTASFDVIIFGLLDSINSSLEKLLPEWVNDFFGNLWAGIAFGAVAGSAIPGLGTAAGAIVGAIIGALNGIKIDGVSIL
-540 KITKSILDF
+540 KSIGEKIFNWDTMQALLKIAKDS
-549 FDKLK
+549 FDKAFSGEGKWYEIGANIIK
-554 GVILAAGGASAFG
+554 GIAAGISGAFAFLLEPIG
-567 ITLTLSLVAAT
+567 
-578 GVSWATAL
+578 
-586 DLLDRY
+586 DLLDWIV
-592 ENGTDEEKKEIE
+592 ECICNIFGIH
-604 LGWDKNKQD
+604 
-613 SINKNKWGM
+613 SP
-622 GNRYGQM
+622 
-629 ADSTEAYTN
+629 ADSMRPYGK
-638 DNAYKKQLEYVESL
+638 YILEGIIEGFRATFGEWTDSMN
-652 PGKVKEWFNQNL
+652 EWFTQH
-664 KDTEDW
+664 
-670 LNELNTRRDEESRD
+670 
-684 FQTWIEDKKTS
+684 I
-695 AKQNWE
+695 
-701 EIQTWWDNTIGG
+701 
-713 WWDEHVSPW
+713 SPW
-722 FTVEKWSGIYDS
+722 FTQQRWSELYET
-734 IKTGLKTKWDETAGA
+734 IKQELKTKWDST
-749 WLEDVGEWWDN
+749 VVEW
-760 DVSPW
+760 
-765 FTIEKWSELYEN
+765 
-777 VKASLKTKWDE
+777 AS
-788 TVGVWVSDIPNWW
+788 G
-801 NTHVAP
+801 
-807 WFTAERWSQLYN
+807 
-819 DIKVQLKKKWDS
+819 
-831 TAGEWGNNIKSW
+831 IKSW
-843 WNLHVSPWFTAKKWS
+843 WNLHVSPWFTPERWLR
-858 DLYETVKTKLKET
+858 LYHNVKDKLKET
-871 WDNTVGEWS
+871 WDNTVGEWKN
-880 SGISSWWDEHVAPWF
+880 GIENWWNQHVATWF
-895 TVEKWLDI
+895 TPQKWLGI
-903 YKSVK
+903 YDSIKS
-908 ESLGTTWTNT
+908 SLGTTWTNT
-918 VTDWKKNIEDWWKE
+918 QKEWKKNLGDWWKE
-932 DVEKW
+932 DVEPW
-937 FKLETWTDMMKRVPD
+937 FKLETWIDAMKGIPGAFKD
-952 AFTEIFKGAV
+952 AFDNAVRVAINILNDFIDKVNEMFTFDWDFTNPLTGTEYSGNVTLFK
-962 NAARNQLNRLI
+962 
-973 DWLNEKLNFSFDGL
+973 
-987 EILGEEII
+987 
-995 PAFSIQLFTIPH
+995 IPH
-1007 IPEFATGGFPEDG
+1007 IPTFSTGGFPEDG
-1020 LFMANHGEVVG
+1020 LFMANHGELVG
-1031 KFSNGRTAVANNEQI
+1031 KFANGRTAVANNEQI

-1095 SYQRRGYTFR
+1095 SYRRRGYSFNSL
-1105 PTY
+1105 

>member
-1 MGGGMTLETLQVIIE
+1 MGEGMTLEKLQVIIE

-33 TSAASHVE
+33 TTAASHVE

-50 FGGLGKVVTSVL
+50 FGGLGKVVASVL

-84 QNVVNVSFGKMSGA
+84 QNVVDVTFGKMSGA
-98 VDAFAKNAITQFG
+98 VDAFSKNAITQFG

-126 MAKAFGVTGEAGYQM
+126 MAKSFGIVEEAGYQM
-141 SAAITGLTGDVAS
+141 SASITGLTGDVAS

-179 DLGVVMTQTAL
+179 ELGVVMTQTAL

-204 KMTEQEKVMLRYQF
+204 KMTEQEKVMLRYRF

-239 QVRVLSLQFESL
+239 QVRVLSLQFQSL

-309 GSSGAVADNMDKA
+309 GSSGAVADNMNSA
-322 AGAAKKMKEYTL
+322 ANAAKKMKDYTL

-421 TALEGFWNY
+421 TALEDFWNY
-430 FLVPLGSWVLGE
+430 FLVPLGSWALGE
-442 GFPRFIDITNNFL
+442 GFPRFIDITNDFL
-455 KTIDWEAINEA
+455 KTINWEAINEA

-472 ALEPFAESVGKGL
+472 ALEPFAEKVGEGL

-554 GVILAAGGASAFG
+554 GVILAAGGASTFG
-567 ITLTLSLVAAT
+567 ITLTLSLVATT
-578 GVSWATAL
+578 GISWATAL

-604 LGWDKNKQD
+604 MGWDKNKQD
-613 SINKNKWGM
+613 SIDKNKWGM
-622 GNRYGQM
+622 GNHYGQ
-629 ADSTEAYTN
+629 AAESANAYKN
-638 DNAYKKQLEYVESL
+638 DNAYKKQFDYLKSI
-652 PGKVKEWFNQNL
+652 PGKIKQWFNQNL

-670 LNELNTRRDEESRD
+670 LDALNEQREKESSD
-684 FQTWIEDKKTS
+684 FQTWIEDKKS
-695 AKQNWE
+695 NAKQNWE
-701 EIQTWWDNTIGG
+701 EIQTWWDNTIGS

-722 FTVEKWSGIYDS
+722 FTVEKWS
-734 IKTGLKTKWDETAGA
+734 
-749 WLEDVGEWWDN
+749 
-760 DVSPW
+760 
-765 FTIEKWSELYEN
+765 ELYEGI
-777 VKASLKTKWDE
+777 KTSLKTKWDE
-788 TVGVWVSDIPNWW
+788 TVAVWISDIQNWW
-801 NTHVAP
+801 NTHVSP

-819 DIKVQLKKKWDS
+819 DIKEQLRIKWDS
-831 TAGEWGNNIKSW
+831 TVGEWGNNIKTW
-843 WNLHVSPWFTAKKWS
+843 WNQHVAPWFTAKKWS
-858 DLYETVKTKLKET
+858 DLYQTVKTKLKET
-871 WDNTVGEWS
+871 WDNTVGEW
-880 SGISSWWDEHVAPWF
+880 ITNIQTWWDEHVAPWF
-895 TVEKWLDI
+895 TTEKWLDI
-903 YKSVK
+903 YRSVK

-952 AFTEIFKGAV
+952 AFKETFRGAV
-962 NAARNQLNRLI
+962 NAAVDQLNRLI
-973 DWLNEKLNFSFDGL
+973 DWLNDKLNFSFDGL

-995 PAFSIQLFTIPH
+995 PAFSVQLFTIPH
-1007 IPEFATGGFPEDG
+1007 IPQFATGGFPEDG
-1020 LFMANHGEVVG
+1020 LFMANHGELVG

-1046 IDGIQRGVEYANLEQ
+1046 TQGIKEAVIEGMSIVMASYNGNGEPITIETHVE
-1061 NALLKEQ
+1061 
-1068 NELLRA
+1068 
-1074 LLEKDTVIQMDS
+1074 MD
-1086 REVGRTMDK
+1086 GRTIVKQTDK
-1095 SYQRRGYTFR
+1095 VQSRKGFNFKNPQTI
-1105 PTY
+1105 

>member
-1 MGGGMTLETLQVIIE
+1 MGEGMTLEKLQVIIE

-22 RDEVEKLKKQT
+22 RDEVEKLKRQT

-50 FGGLGKVVTSVL
+50 FGGLGKVVASVL

-84 QNVVNVSFGKMSGA
+84 QNVVDVSFGKMSGA

-309 GSSGAVADNMDKA
+309 GSSGAVADNMNSA
-322 AGAAKKMKEYTL
+322 ANAAKKMKEYTL

-421 TALEGFWNY
+421 TAIEDFWNY
-430 FLVPLGSWVLGE
+430 FLVPLGSWALGE
-442 GFPRFIDITNNFL
+442 GFPRFIDITNDFL
-455 KTIDWEAINEA
+455 KTINWDAINEA
-466 LRNFWK
+466 LRNFWQ
-472 ALEPFAESVGKGL
+472 ALEPFAEKVGEGL
-485 LDFYEDLSK
+485 LDFYEDLSDI
-494 VGAAFINTV
+494 GAAFINTV

-511 ADALNKID
+511 ADALNSID
-519 SDQAKAIGYGLGVIA
+519 DEQAKKIGYGLGVLATGLAGLKIA
-534 TSILTF
+534 GIVAGGITALGNAIRAFPGVGIITGLFSGGGLLMGIQGLLQGLGGPGTASFDVIIFEYILKPLNEALDRLLPEWVTKF
-540 KITKSILDF
+540 VGNVWAGLSLGFIAGSAVPGVGSVAGAIVGAIIGALNGIEIDGKSILKSIGDKIF
-549 FDKLK
+549 NWDTMQALLKIAKDSFDKAFSGEGKWYEIGANIIK
-554 GVILAAGGASAFG
+554 GIAAGISGAFAFLLEPIG
-567 ITLTLSLVAAT
+567 
-578 GVSWATAL
+578 
-586 DLLDRY
+586 DLLDWIVAGICNIFGIHSPAESMKPYGKYILEGIIEGFKATFGEWTDSMNEWFTQHISPWFTQQRWSELY
-592 ENGTDEEKKEIE
+592 ETIKQE
-604 LGWDKNKQD
+604 LKT
-613 SINKNKWGM
+613 KW
-622 GNRYGQM
+622 
-629 ADSTEAYTN
+629 DSTV
-638 DNAYKKQLEYVESL
+638 VEWVS
-652 PGKVKEWFNQNL
+652 GIK
-664 KDTEDW
+664 
-670 LNELNTRRDEESRD
+670 S
-684 FQTWIEDKKTS
+684 
-695 AKQNWE
+695 
-701 EIQTWWDNTIGG
+701 WWN
-713 WWDEHVSPW
+713 EHVSPW
-722 FTVEKWSGIYDS
+722 FTPEK
-734 IKTGLKTKWDETAGA
+734 
-749 WLEDVGEWWDN
+749 
-760 DVSPW
+760 
-765 FTIEKWSELYEN
+765 
-777 VKASLKTKWDE
+777 
-788 TVGVWVSDIPNWW
+788 
-801 NTHVAP
+801 
-807 WFTAERWSQLYN
+807 WSQLYQN
-819 DIKVQLKKKWDS
+819 
-831 TAGEWGNNIKSW
+831 
-843 WNLHVSPWFTAKKWS
+843 
-858 DLYETVKTKLKET
+858 VKDKLKET
-871 WDNTVGEWS
+871 WDNTVGEWKN
-880 SGISSWWDEHVAPWF
+880 GIENWWNQHVATWF
-895 TVEKWLDI
+895 TPEKWLGI
-903 YKSVK
+903 YESIKS
-908 ESLGTTWTNT
+908 SLATTWSNT
-918 VTDWKKNIEDWWKE
+918 KDAWKKNLEDWWKE
-932 DVEKW
+932 DVEPW
-937 FKLETWTDMMKRVPD
+937 FKLETWIEAMKGIPGAFKD
-952 AFTEIFKGAV
+952 AFNNAV
-962 NAARNQLNRLI
+962 RAAISILNDFI
-973 DWLNEKLNFSFDGL
+973 DKVNDMFSFDWDWTNPVTGT
-987 EILGEEII
+987 EYSGSV
-995 PAFSIQLFTIPH
+995 ALFKIPH
-1007 IPEFATGGFPEDG
+1007 IPTFSTGGFPEDG
-1020 LFMANHGEVVG
+1020 LFMANHGELVG

-1061 NALLKEQ
+1061 NALLREQ

-1074 LLEKDTVIQMDS
+1074 LLEKNTVIQMDS

-1095 SYQRRGYTFR
+1095 SYQRRGYNFN
-1105 PTY
+1105 PT

>member
-1 MGGGMTLETLQVIIE
+1 MGEGMTLEKLRVIIE
-16 AQTKPY
+16 AYTKPY
-22 RDEVEKLKKQT
+22 RDELEKIKQQT
-33 TSAASHVE
+33 TKATNHVE

-50 FGGLGKVVTSVL
+50 FGGLGRVVASVL
-62 GVGAIVAFAKS
+62 GVGAIVAFGKS
-73 CIDLGSDLAEV
+73 CVKLGSDLAEV
-84 QNVVNVSFGKMSGA
+84 QNVVDVTFGKMSGA
-98 VDAFAKNAITQFG
+98 VNAFSKNAITQFG

-126 MAKAFGVTGEAGYQM
+126 MAKSFGIVGEAGYQM

-179 DLGVVMTQTAL
+179 ELGVVMTQTAL

-239 QVRVLSLQFESL
+239 QVRVLSLQFQSL

-289 ALFGDAGGSSDIADS
+289 ALFGDAGGSSNIADS
-304 MDSAA
+304 MESAA

-334 GIDELNVLNPDEGSG
+334 GIDELNVLNPDEGNG

-373 VTVNQEIEKAVERLR
+373 VTVNQEIEAAVERLR

-410 EGLSLLGKFTW
+410 EGLSLLGNFTW
-421 TALEGFWNY
+421 TALEDFWNY
-430 FLVPLGSWVLGE
+430 FLVPLGSWTLGE
-442 GFPRFIDITNNFL
+442 GFPRFIDITNDFL
-455 KTIDWEAINEA
+455 KAVDWDAINEA

-472 ALEPFAESVGKGL
+472 ALEPFAEKVGEGL
-485 LDFYEDLSK
+485 LDFYKDLSNI
-494 VGAAFINTV
+494 GANFINAV

-511 ADALNKID
+511 ADALKKID
-519 SDQAKAIGYGLGVIA
+519 SEQAKAIGYGIGVIA
-534 TSILTF
+534 TSLLTL
-540 KITKSILDF
+540 KVTKSILDF

-554 GVILAAGGASAFG
+554 GVILAAGGSSTFG
-567 ITLTLSLVAAT
+567 ITLTLSLIAAT
-578 GVSWATAL
+578 GVSWTTAL
-586 DLLDRY
+586 ELLDRY

-604 LGWDKNKQD
+604 VGWDKNKEESKD
-613 SINKNKWGM
+613 KNKWGM

-629 ADSTEAYTN
+629 AASADAYQN
-638 DNAYKKQLEYVESL
+638 DNAYTKQYDYVKSL
-652 PGKVKEWFNQNL
+652 PGKIKECFDQNL

-670 LNELNTRRDEESRD
+670 LNELDKQREKESSD
-684 FQTWIEDKKTS
+684 FQTWIEDKKS
-695 AKQNWE
+695 NAKQNWE
-701 EIQTWWDNTIGG
+701 EIQTWWDNTIG
-713 WWDEHVSPW
+713 
-722 FTVEKWSGIYDS
+722 
-734 IKTGLKTKWDETAGA
+734 
-749 WLEDVGEWWDN
+749 
-760 DVSPW
+760 
-765 FTIEKWSELYEN
+765 
-777 VKASLKTKWDE
+777 
-788 TVGVWVSDIPNWW
+788 
-801 NTHVAP
+801 
-807 WFTAERWSQLYN
+807 
-819 DIKVQLKKKWDS
+819 
-831 TAGEWGNNIKSW
+831 
-843 WNLHVSPWFTAKKWS
+843 
-858 DLYETVKTKLKET
+858 
-871 WDNTVGEWS
+871 
-880 SGISSWWDEHVAPWF
+880 SWWDEHVAPWF
-895 TVEKWLDI
+895 TTEKWLDI
-903 YKSVK
+903 YRSVK

-952 AFTEIFKGAV
+952 AFKETFRGAV
-962 NAARNQLNRLI
+962 NAAVDQLNRLI
-973 DWLNEKLNFSFDGL
+973 DWLNDKLNFSFDGL

-995 PAFSIQLFTIPH
+995 PAFSVQLFTIPH
-1007 IPEFATGGFPEDG
+1007 IPQFATGGFPEDG
-1020 LFMANHGEVVG
+1020 LFMANHGELVG

-1046 IDGIQRGVEYANLEQ
+1046 TQGIKEAVIEGMSIVMASYNGNGEPITIETHVE
-1061 NALLKEQ
+1061 
-1068 NELLRA
+1068 
-1074 LLEKDTVIQMDS
+1074 MD
-1086 REVGRTMDK
+1086 GRTIVKQTDK
-1095 SYQRRGYTFR
+1095 VQSRKGFNFKNPQTI
-1105 PTY
+1105 

>member
-1 MGGGMTLETLQVIIE
+1 MGEGMTLEKLQVIIE

-50 FGGLGKVVTSVL
+50 FGGLGKVVASVL

-84 QNVVNVSFGKMSGA
+84 QNVVDVSFGKMSGA

-304 MDSAA
+304 MGTAA
-309 GSSGAVADNMDKA
+309 GSSGDVADNMNSA
-322 AGAAKKMKEYTL
+322 ANAAKKMKEYTL
-334 GIDELNVLNPDEGSG
+334 GIDELNVLNPDEGSS

-421 TALEGFWNY
+421 TALEDFWNY
-430 FLVPLGSWVLGE
+430 FLVPLGSWALGE

-455 KTIDWEAINEA
+455 KTINWEAINEA
-466 LRNFWK
+466 LRNFWQ
-472 ALEPFAESVGKGL
+472 ALEPFAESVGEGL

-554 GVILAAGGASAFG
+554 GVILAAGGASTFG

-604 LGWDKNKQD
+604 VGWDKNKEESKQND
-613 SINKNKWGM
+613 KWGM

-629 ADSTEAYTN
+629 ANSSDTWKNE
-638 DNAYKKQLEYVESL
+638 DENAYLRQIKGIKQFVSEC
-652 PGKVKEWFNQNL
+652 KEQWNQNL
-664 KDTEDW
+664 NDFDDW
-670 LNELNTRRDEESRD
+670 LADSQKRRDQNVIDFGNWWVSLKESFRQSWD
-684 FQTWIEDKKTS
+684 DSLI
-695 AKQNWE
+695 
-701 EIQTWWDNTIGG
+701 WWDATIVS
-713 WWDEHVSPW
+713 WWDEHVAPW
-722 FTVEKWSGIYDS
+722 FTVEKWSELYES
-734 IKTGLKTKWDETAGA
+734 IKMSLKTKWDETAGQ
-749 WLEDVGEWWDN
+749 WGN
-760 DVSPW
+760 DIQ
-765 FTIEKWSELYEN
+765 T
-777 VKASLKTKWDE
+777 
-788 TVGVWVSDIPNWW
+788 WW
-801 NTHVAP
+801 NTHVSP

-819 DIKVQLKKKWDS
+819 DIKVQLKTKWDS
-831 TAGEWGNNIKSW
+831 TVVEWESGTKSW
-843 WNLHVSPWFTAKKWS
+843 WNQHVSPWFTPERWS
-858 DLYETVKTKLKET
+858 QLYQNVKVKLKET
-871 WDNTVGEWS
+871 WDNTVGEWKN
-880 SGISSWWDEHVAPWF
+880 GIENWWNQHVSTWF
-895 TVEKWLDI
+895 TPEKWLGI
-903 YKSVK
+903 YDSIKS
-908 ESLGTTWTNT
+908 SLGTTWTNT
-918 VTDWKKNIEDWWKE
+918 VTDWRKNIGDWWKE

-937 FKLETWTDMMKRVPD
+937 FKLETWTDMMKKVPD
-952 AFTEIFKGAV
+952 AFEETFKGAV
-962 NAARNQLNRLI
+962 KAAVTQLNKLI
-973 DWLNEKLNFSFDGL
+973 DWLNDKLNFSFDGL

-995 PAFSIQLFTIPH
+995 PAFSVQLFTIPH

-1020 LFMANHGEVVG
+1020 LFMANHGELVG

-1046 IDGIQRGVEYANLEQ
+1046 TQGIKEAVIEGMSIVMASYNGNNEPITIETHVE
-1061 NALLKEQ
+1061 
-1068 NELLRA
+1068 
-1074 LLEKDTVIQMDS
+1074 MD
-1086 REVGRTMDK
+1086 GRTIVKQTDK
-1095 SYQRRGYTFR
+1095 VERRKGFDFHNPQTV
-1105 PTY
+1105 

>member
-33 TSAASHVE
+33 TTAANHVE

-50 FGGLGKVVTSVL
+50 FGGLGKMVASVL

-84 QNVVNVSFGKMSGA
+84 QNVVDVSFGKMSGA

-309 GSSGAVADNMDKA
+309 GSSGAVADNMNSA
-322 AGAAKKMKEYTL
+322 ANAAKKMKEYTL
-334 GIDELNVLNPDEGSG
+334 GIDELNVLNPDEGSS

-421 TALEGFWNY
+421 TALEDFWNY
-430 FLVPLGSWVLGE
+430 FLVPLGSWALGE
-442 GFPRFIDITNNFL
+442 GFPRFIDITNDFL
-455 KTIDWEAINEA
+455 KTINWEAINEA
-466 LRNFWK
+466 LRNFWQ
-472 ALEPFAESVGKGL
+472 ALEPFAENVGEGL
-485 LDFYEDLSK
+485 LDFYEDLSDL
-494 VGAAFINTV
+494 GAAFINSV

-511 ADALNKID
+511 ADALDSID
-519 SDQAKAIGYGLGVIA
+519 GEQAKKIGYGLGVLATGIA
-534 TSILTF
+534 GLKIASIVAGG
-540 KITKSILDF
+540 ITALGNAIRAFPGVGIITGLFSGGGLLMGIQGLLQGLGGPGTASFDVIIFEYILKPLNEALDRLLPEWVTKFVGNVWAGLSLGFIAGSAVPGVGSVAGAIVGAIIGALNGIEIDGKSILKSIGDKIF
-549 FDKLK
+549 NWDTMQALLKIAKDSFDKAFSGEGKWYEIGANIIK
-554 GVILAAGGASAFG
+554 GIAAGISGAFAFLLEPIG
-567 ITLTLSLVAAT
+567 
-578 GVSWATAL
+578 
-586 DLLDRY
+586 DLLDWIVEGICNIFGIHSPAESMKPY
-592 ENGTDEEKKEIE
+592 GKYILEGIIEGFKATFGEWTDSM
-604 LGWDKNKQD
+604 N
-613 SINKNKWGM
+613 
-622 GNRYGQM
+622 
-629 ADSTEAYTN
+629 
-638 DNAYKKQLEYVESL
+638 
-652 PGKVKEWFNQNL
+652 EWFTQH
-664 KDTEDW
+664 
-670 LNELNTRRDEESRD
+670 
-684 FQTWIEDKKTS
+684 I
-695 AKQNWE
+695 
-701 EIQTWWDNTIGG
+701 
-713 WWDEHVSPW
+713 SPW
-722 FTVEKWSGIYDS
+722 FTQQRWSELYET
-734 IKTGLKTKWDETAGA
+734 IKQELKTKWDST
-749 WLEDVGEWWDN
+749 VVEW
-760 DVSPW
+760 
-765 FTIEKWSELYEN
+765 
-777 VKASLKTKWDE
+777 AS
-788 TVGVWVSDIPNWW
+788 G
-801 NTHVAP
+801 
-807 WFTAERWSQLYN
+807 
-819 DIKVQLKKKWDS
+819 
-831 TAGEWGNNIKSW
+831 IKSW
-843 WNLHVSPWFTAKKWS
+843 WNLHVSPWFTPEKWS
-858 DLYETVKTKLKET
+858 RLYQNVKAKLKET
-871 WDNTVGEWS
+871 WDNTAGEWKN
-880 SGISSWWDEHVAPWF
+880 GIENWWNQHVATWF
-895 TVEKWLDI
+895 TPEKWLGI
-903 YKSVK
+903 YESVK
-908 ESLGTTWTNT
+908 SSLGTTWSNT
-918 VTDWKKNIEDWWKE
+918 QKEWKKNLGDWWKE
-932 DVEKW
+932 DVEPW
-937 FKLETWTDMMKRVPD
+937 FKLETWIDAMKGIPGAFKD
-952 AFTEIFKGAV
+952 AFNNAV
-962 NAARNQLNRLI
+962 RAAISILNDFI
-973 DWLNEKLNFSFDGL
+973 DKVNDMLSFDWDWTNPVTGT
-987 EILGEEII
+987 EYSG
-995 PAFSIQLFTIPH
+995 SVTLFKIPH
-1007 IPEFATGGFPEDG
+1007 IPSFATGGFPEDG
-1020 LFMANHGEVVG
+1020 LFMANHGELVG

-1046 IDGIQRGVEYANLEQ
+1046 VDGIQRGVEYANLEQ
-1061 NALLKEQ
+1061 NALLREQ

-1095 SYQRRGYTFR
+1095 SYQRRGYNFN
-1105 PTY
+1105 PT

>member
-1 MGGGMTLETLQVIIE
+1 MGEGMTLEKLQVIIE

-22 RDEVEKLKKQT
+22 RDEVEKLKRQT
-33 TSAASHVE
+33 TLAANHVE

-50 FGGLGKVVTSVL
+50 FGGLGKVVASVL

-84 QNVVNVSFGKMSGA
+84 QNVVDVSFGKMSGA

-1020 LFMANHGEVVG
+1020 LFMANHGELVG
-1031 KFSNGRTAVANNEQI
+1031 KFSNGRTVVANNEQI
-1046 IDGIQRGVEYANLEQ
+1046 VDGIQRGVEYANLEQ
-1061 NALLKEQ
+1061 NALLREQ

-1095 SYQRRGYTFR
+1095 SYQRRGYNFN
-1105 PTY
+1105 PT

>member
-1 MGGGMTLETLQVIIE
+1 MGEGMTLEKLRVIIE
-16 AQTKPY
+16 AYTKPY
-22 RDEVEKLKKQT
+22 RDELEKIKQQT
-33 TSAASHVE
+33 TKATNHVE

-50 FGGLGKVVTSVL
+50 FGGLGRVVASVL
-62 GVGAIVAFAKS
+62 GVGAIVAFGKS
-73 CIDLGSDLAEV
+73 CVKLGSDLAEV
-84 QNVVNVSFGKMSGA
+84 QNVVDVTFGKMSGA
-98 VDAFAKNAITQFG
+98 VNAFSKNAITQFG

-126 MAKAFGVTGEAGYQM
+126 MAKSFGIVGEAGYQM

-179 DLGVVMTQTAL
+179 ELGVVMTQTAL

-239 QVRVLSLQFESL
+239 QVRVLSLQFQSL

-289 ALFGDAGGSSDIADS
+289 ALFGDAGGSSNIADS
-304 MDSAA
+304 MESAA

-334 GIDELNVLNPDEGSG
+334 GIDELNVLNPDEGNG

-373 VTVNQEIEKAVERLR
+373 VTVNQEIEAAVERLR

-410 EGLSLLGKFTW
+410 EGLSLLGNFTW
-421 TALEGFWNY
+421 TALEDFWNY
-430 FLVPLGSWVLGE
+430 FLVPLGSWTLGE
-442 GFPRFIDITNNFL
+442 GFPRFIDITNDFL
-455 KTIDWEAINEA
+455 KAVDWDAINEA

-472 ALEPFAESVGKGL
+472 ALEPFAEKVGEGL
-485 LDFYEDLSK
+485 LDFYKDLSNI
-494 VGAAFINTV
+494 GANFINAV

-511 ADALNKID
+511 ADALKKID
-519 SDQAKAIGYGLGVIA
+519 SEQAKAIGYGIGVIA
-534 TSILTF
+534 TSLLTL
-540 KITKSILDF
+540 KVTKSILDF

-554 GVILAAGGASAFG
+554 GVILAAGGSSTFG
-567 ITLTLSLVAAT
+567 ITLTLSLIAAT
-578 GVSWATAL
+578 GVSWTTAL
-586 DLLDRY
+586 ELLDRY

-604 LGWDKNKQD
+604 VGWDKNKEESKD
-613 SINKNKWGM
+613 KNKWGM

-629 ADSTEAYTN
+629 AASADAYQN
-638 DNAYKKQLEYVESL
+638 DNAYTKQYDYVKSL
-652 PGKVKEWFNQNL
+652 PGKIKECFDQNL

-670 LNELNTRRDEESRD
+670 LNELDKQREKESSD
-684 FQTWIEDKKTS
+684 FQTWIEDKKS
-695 AKQNWE
+695 NAKQNWE
-701 EIQTWWDNTIGG
+701 EIQTWWDNTIGS
-713 WWDEHVSPW
+713 WWDEHVAPW
-722 FTVEKWSGIYDS
+722 FTTEKWLG
-734 IKTGLKTKWDETAGA
+734 
-749 WLEDVGEWWDN
+749 
-760 DVSPW
+760 
-765 FTIEKWSELYEN
+765 LYES
-777 VKASLKTKWDE
+777 VKTSLKTKWDE
-788 TVGVWVSDIPNWW
+788 TVAVWISDIQNWW
-801 NTHVAP
+801 NTHVSPWFTAEKWSELYENIKTSLKSKWDETAGQWGTDLGDWWNTHVSP

-819 DIKVQLKKKWDS
+819 DIKEQLRIKWDS
-831 TAGEWGNNIKSW
+831 TVGEWGNNIKTW
-843 WNLHVSPWFTAKKWS
+843 WNQHVAPWFTAKKWS
-858 DLYETVKTKLKET
+858 DLYQTVKTKLKET
-871 WDNTVGEWS
+871 WDNTVGEW
-880 SGISSWWDEHVAPWF
+880 ITNIQTWWDEHVAPWF
-895 TVEKWLDI
+895 TTEKWLDI
-903 YKSVK
+903 YRSVK

-952 AFTEIFKGAV
+952 AFKETFRGAV
-962 NAARNQLNRLI
+962 NAAVDQLNRLI
-973 DWLNEKLNFSFDGL
+973 DWLNDKLNFSFDGL

-995 PAFSIQLFTIPH
+995 PAFSVQLFTIPH
-1007 IPEFATGGFPEDG
+1007 IPQFATGGFPEDG
-1020 LFMANHGEVVG
+1020 LFMANHGELVG

-1046 IDGIQRGVEYANLEQ
+1046 TQGIKEAVIEGMSIVMASYNGNGEPITIETHVE
-1061 NALLKEQ
+1061 
-1068 NELLRA
+1068 
-1074 LLEKDTVIQMDS
+1074 MD
-1086 REVGRTMDK
+1086 GRTIVKQTDK
-1095 SYQRRGYTFR
+1095 VQSRKGFNFKNPQTI
-1105 PTY
+1105 

>member
-1 MGGGMTLETLQVIIE
+1 MGEGMTLEKLQVIIE

-33 TSAASHVE
+33 TTAASHVE

-50 FGGLGKVVTSVL
+50 FGGLGKVVASVL

-84 QNVVNVSFGKMSGA
+84 QNVVDVTFGKMSGA
-98 VDAFAKNAITQFG
+98 VDAFSKNAITQFG

-126 MAKAFGVTGEAGYQM
+126 MAKSFGIVEEAGYQM
-141 SAAITGLTGDVAS
+141 SASITGLTGDVAS

-179 DLGVVMTQTAL
+179 ELGVVMTQTAL

-204 KMTEQEKVMLRYQF
+204 KMTEQEKVMLRYRF

-239 QVRVLSLQFESL
+239 QVRVLSLQFQSL

-289 ALFGDAGGSSDIADS
+289 ALFGDAGGSSNIADS
-304 MDSAA
+304 MESAS
-309 GSSGAVADNMDKA
+309 GSSGAVADNMNSA
-322 AGAAKKMKEYTL
+322 ANAAKKMKDYTL

-373 VTVNQEIEKAVERLR
+373 VTVNPEIEKAVERLR

-410 EGLSLLGKFTW
+410 EGLSLLGNFTW
-421 TALEGFWNY
+421 TALEDFWNY
-430 FLVPLGSWVLGE
+430 FLVPLGSWTLGE
-442 GFPRFIDITNNFL
+442 GFPRFIDITNDFL
-455 KTIDWEAINEA
+455 KAVDWDAINEA

-472 ALEPFAESVGKGL
+472 ALEPFAEKVGEGL
-485 LDFYEDLSK
+485 LDFYKDLSNI
-494 VGAAFINTV
+494 GANFINAV

-511 ADALNKID
+511 ADALKKID
-519 SDQAKAIGYGLGVIA
+519 SEQAKAIGYGIGVIA
-534 TSILTF
+534 TSLLTL
-540 KITKSILDF
+540 KVTKSILDF

-554 GVILAAGGASAFG
+554 GVILAAGGSSTFG
-567 ITLTLSLVAAT
+567 ITLTLSLIAAT
-578 GVSWATAL
+578 GVSWTTAL
-586 DLLDRY
+586 ELLDRY

-604 LGWDKNKQD
+604 ASWDKNKQD
-613 SINKNKWGM
+613 SVDKNKWGM

-629 ADSTEAYTN
+629 AESANAYKN
-638 DNAYKKQLEYVESL
+638 DNAYKKQFDYLKSM
-652 PGKVKEWFNQNL
+652 PGEVKQWFNQNL
-664 KDTEDW
+664 KDTKDW
-670 LNELNTRRDEESRD
+670 LDALNEQREKESSD
-684 FQTWIEDKKTS
+684 FQTWIEDKKS
-695 AKQNWE
+695 NAKQNWE
-701 EIQTWWDNTIGG
+701 EIQTWWDNTIGS
-713 WWDEHVSPW
+713 WWDEHVAPW
-722 FTVEKWSGIYDS
+722 FTTEKWLG
-734 IKTGLKTKWDETAGA
+734 
-749 WLEDVGEWWDN
+749 
-760 DVSPW
+760 
-765 FTIEKWSELYEN
+765 LYES
-777 VKASLKTKWDE
+777 VKTSLKTKWDE
-788 TVGVWVSDIPNWW
+788 TVAVWISDIQNWW
-801 NTHVAP
+801 NTHVSP

-819 DIKVQLKKKWDS
+819 DIKVQLKTKWDS
-831 TAGEWGNNIKSW
+831 TAVEWGSGIKSW
-843 WNLHVSPWFTAKKWS
+843 WNQHVSPWFTPERWS
-858 DLYETVKTKLKET
+858 QLYQNVKVKLKET
-871 WDNTVGEWS
+871 WDNTVGEWA
-880 SGISSWWDEHVAPWF
+880 INIQTWWDKHVATWF
-895 TVEKWLDI
+895 TAKKWLDV

-908 ESLGTTWTNT
+908 ESLGTTWTNI
-918 VTDWKKNIEDWWKE
+918 VNDWKKNIGDWWAN

-937 FKLETWTDMMKRVPD
+937 FKLETWIDMMKRVPD
-952 AFTEIFKGAV
+952 AFKETFKGAV
-962 NAARNQLNRLI
+962 NAAVDQLNRLI
-973 DWLNEKLNFSFDGL
+973 DWLNDKLNFSFDGL

-995 PAFSIQLFTIPH
+995 PAFSVQLFTIPH
-1007 IPEFATGGFPEDG
+1007 IPQFATGGFPEDG
-1020 LFMANHGEVVG
+1020 LFMANHGELVG
-1031 KFSNGRTAVANNEQI
+1031 KFANGRTAVANNDQI
-1046 IDGIQRGVEYANLEQ
+1046 TQGI
-1061 NALLKEQ
+1061 KE
-1068 NELLRA
+1068 A
-1074 LLEKDTVIQMDS
+1074 VIEGMSVVMASYSGNSEPITIETHVDMD
-1086 REVGRTMDK
+1086 GRTIVKQTDK
-1095 SYQRRGYTFR
+1095 VQSRKGFNFR
-1105 PTY
+1105 NPQTV

>member
-1 MGGGMTLETLQVIIE
+1 MGEGMTLEKLQVIIE

-33 TSAASHVE
+33 TTAASHVE

-50 FGGLGKVVTSVL
+50 FGGLGKVVASVL

-84 QNVVNVSFGKMSGA
+84 QNVVDVTFGKMSGA
-98 VDAFAKNAITQFG
+98 VDAFSKNAITQFG

-126 MAKAFGVTGEAGYQM
+126 MAKSFGIVEEAGYQM
-141 SAAITGLTGDVAS
+141 SASITGLTGDVAS

-179 DLGVVMTQTAL
+179 ELGVVMTQTAL

-204 KMTEQEKVMLRYQF
+204 KMTEQEKVMLRYRF

-239 QVRVLSLQFESL
+239 QVRVLSLQFQSL

-289 ALFGDAGGSSDIADS
+289 AIFGDAGGSSDIADS

-322 AGAAKKMKEYTL
+322 AGAAKKMKDYTL

-373 VTVNQEIEKAVERLR
+373 VTVNPEIEKAVERLR

-421 TALEGFWNY
+421 TALEDFWKY
-430 FLVPLGSWVLGE
+430 FLVPLGSWALGE
-442 GFPRFIDITNNFL
+442 GFPRFIDITNDFL
-455 KTIDWEAINEA
+455 KTINWDAINEA
-466 LRNFWK
+466 LRNFWQ
-472 ALEPFAESVGKGL
+472 ALEPFAENVGEGV
-485 LDFYEDLSK
+485 LDFYEDLSDL
-494 VGAAFINTV
+494 GAAFINSV

-511 ADALNKID
+511 ADALDSID
-519 SDQAKAIGYGLGVIA
+519 GEQAKKIGYGLGVLATGIA
-534 TSILTF
+534 GLKIASIVAGG
-540 KITKSILDF
+540 ITALGNAIRAF
-549 FDKLK
+549 P
-554 GVILAAGGASAFG
+554 GVGIITGLFSGGGILAGLQGLFQGFGGPGSASFDVIVFGLLEKINNSFEKLLPEWVNDILGKILAGFLIGVAGGAWVAG
-567 ITLTLSLVAAT
+567 IGSVAGAIIGSIVGAIKGALDNIKID
-578 GVSWATAL
+578 GVSVFDILSEKLFNFDTANSL
-586 DLLDRY
+586 FDKFKTNIEKAFSNDTPFLEVGKNIFLGIINGFSAAFAYLLEPIGDLLDWIIEGICNVFGIHSPAESMKPY
-592 ENGTDEEKKEIE
+592 GKYILEGIIEGFKATFGEWTDSM
-604 LGWDKNKQD
+604 N
-613 SINKNKWGM
+613 
-622 GNRYGQM
+622 
-629 ADSTEAYTN
+629 
-638 DNAYKKQLEYVESL
+638 
-652 PGKVKEWFNQNL
+652 EWFTQH
-664 KDTEDW
+664 
-670 LNELNTRRDEESRD
+670 
-684 FQTWIEDKKTS
+684 I
-695 AKQNWE
+695 
-701 EIQTWWDNTIGG
+701 
-713 WWDEHVSPW
+713 SPW
-722 FTVEKWSGIYDS
+722 FTQQ
-734 IKTGLKTKWDETAGA
+734 
-749 WLEDVGEWWDN
+749 
-760 DVSPW
+760 
-765 FTIEKWSELYEN
+765 
-777 VKASLKTKWDE
+777 
-788 TVGVWVSDIPNWW
+788 
-801 NTHVAP
+801 
-807 WFTAERWSQLYN
+807 R
-819 DIKVQLKKKWDS
+819 
-831 TAGEWGNNIKSW
+831 
-843 WNLHVSPWFTAKKWS
+843 WS
-858 DLYETVKTKLKET
+858 DLYETIKQELKSKWDSTVVEWASGIKTWWNQHVSTWFTPERWSRLYQNVKDKLKET
-871 WDNTVGEWS
+871 WDNTVGEWKN
-880 SGISSWWDEHVAPWF
+880 GIENWWNQHVATWF
-895 TVEKWLDI
+895 TPEKWLGI
-903 YKSVK
+903 YDSIKS
-908 ESLGTTWTNT
+908 SLETTWSNT
-918 VTDWKKNIEDWWKE
+918 QKEWTKNLGDWWKE
-932 DVEKW
+932 DVEPW
-937 FKLETWTDMMKRVPD
+937 FKLETWIEAMKGIPGAFKD
-952 AFTEIFKGAV
+952 AFNNAV
-962 NAARNQLNRLI
+962 KTAISILNSFI
-973 DWLNEKLNFSFDGL
+973 DKVNEMFSFDWDFTNPLTGT
-987 EILGEEII
+987 EYSG
-995 PAFSIQLFTIPH
+995 SVTLFKIPH
-1007 IPEFATGGFPEDG
+1007 IPTFATGGFPEDG
-1020 LFMANHGEVVG
+1020 LFMANHGELVG

-1086 REVGRTMDK
+1086 REVGKTMDK
-1095 SYQRRGYTFR
+1095 SYRRRGYTFQ
-1105 PTY
+1105 PT

>member
-1 MGGGMTLETLQVIIE
+1 MGEGMTLEKLQVIIE

-33 TSAASHVE
+33 TTAASRVE

-50 FGGLGKVVTSVL
+50 FGGLGKVVASVL

-84 QNVVNVSFGKMSGA
+84 QNVVDVTFGKMSGA
-98 VDAFAKNAITQFG
+98 VDAFSKNAITQFG

-126 MAKAFGVTGEAGYQM
+126 MAKSFGIVEEAGYQM
-141 SAAITGLTGDVAS
+141 SASITGLTGDVAS

-179 DLGVVMTQTAL
+179 ELGVVMTQTAL

-204 KMTEQEKVMLRYQF
+204 KMTEQEKVMLRYRF

-239 QVRVLSLQFESL
+239 QVRVLSLQFQSL

-388 KAIDAIKELA
+388 KAIDAVKELA

-421 TALEGFWNY
+421 TALEDFWNY
-430 FLVPLGSWVLGE
+430 FLVPLGSWALGE
-442 GFPRFIDITNNFL
+442 GFPRFIDITNDFL
-455 KTIDWEAINEA
+455 KTINWEAINEA
-466 LRNFWK
+466 LKNFWQ
-472 ALEPFAESVGKGL
+472 ALEPFAEKVGEGL

-494 VGAAFINTV
+494 VGAWFINTI
-503 VPGGLNAL
+503 VPGGIQAL
-511 ADALNKID
+511 ADALNNIDADEAKQIGYALGIIATSLAAFSLAKAGLTVLQGIPGALPTIGAMGGLAAFAMIVAGIREDLEKIKEIGLPKWQEDNKKNDSSSPWRKYGEDPSKSSGEIAAEKNNANPYTGYDTGETWSTKFKEWQEHNRVIRDQESEEFDEWVQGIKEKLDIKID
-519 SDQAKAIGYGLGVIA
+519 SFQE
-534 TSILTF
+534 
-540 KITKSILDF
+540 
-549 FDKLK
+549 
-554 GVILAAGGASAFG
+554 
-567 ITLTLSLVAAT
+567 
-578 GVSWATAL
+578 WQ
-586 DLLDRY
+586 
-592 ENGTDEEKKEIE
+592 
-604 LGWDKNKQD
+604 KN
-613 SINKNKWGM
+613 
-622 GNRYGQM
+622 NRQ
-629 ADSTEAYTN
+629 
-638 DNAYKKQLEYVESL
+638 K
-652 PGKVKEWFNQNL
+652 
-664 KDTEDW
+664 
-670 LNELNTRRDEESRD
+670 RDEEHAD
-684 FQTWIEDKKTS
+684 FQAWIEGIKNS
-695 AKQNWE
+695 ARQGWE
-701 EIQTWWDNTIGG
+701 DIQAWWDGTIVN
-713 WWDEHVSPW
+713 WWDEHVGPW
-722 FTVEKWSGIYDS
+722 FTSEKWLGLYESV
-734 IKTGLKTKWDETAGA
+734 KTSLKTKWDETAGQ
-749 WLEDVGEWWDN
+749 WGNDIQTWWN
-760 DVSPW
+760 THVSPW
-765 FTIEKWSELYEN
+765 FTS
-777 VKASLKTKWDE
+777 
-788 TVGVWVSDIPNWW
+788 
-801 NTHVAP
+801 
-807 WFTAERWSQLYN
+807 ERWSQLYN
-819 DIKVQLKKKWDS
+819 DIKVQLKTKWDS
-831 TAGEWGNNIKSW
+831 TVVEWGSGTKSW
-843 WNLHVSPWFTAKKWS
+843 WNQHVSPWFTPERWS
-858 DLYETVKTKLKET
+858 QLYQNVKVKLKET
-871 WDNTVGEWS
+871 WDNTVGEWKN
-880 SGISSWWDEHVAPWF
+880 GIENWWNQHVATWF
-895 TVEKWLDI
+895 TPEKWLDI

-918 VTDWKKNIEDWWKE
+918 VTDWRKNIGDWWKE

-937 FKLETWTDMMKRVPD
+937 FKLETWTDMMKKVPD
-952 AFTEIFKGAV
+952 AFKETFRGAV
-962 NAARNQLNRLI
+962 NAAVAQLNRLI
-973 DWLNEKLNFSFDGL
+973 DWLNDKLNFSFDGL

-995 PAFSIQLFTIPH
+995 PAFSVQLFTIPH
-1007 IPEFATGGFPEDG
+1007 IPQFATGGFPEDG
-1020 LFMANHGEVVG
+1020 LFMANHGELVG
-1031 KFSNGRTAVANNEQI
+1031 KFANGRTAVANNEQI
-1046 IDGIQRGVEYANLEQ
+1046 TQGI
-1061 NALLKEQ
+1061 KE
-1068 NELLRA
+1068 A
-1074 LLEKDTVIQMDS
+1074 VIEGMSIVMASYSGNSDPITIETHVDMD
-1086 REVGRTMDK
+1086 GRTIVKQTDK
-1095 SYQRRGYTFR
+1095 VERRRGFDFKKPQTV
-1105 PTY
+1105 

>member
-1 MGGGMTLETLQVIIE
+1 MGEGMTLEKLQVIIE

-22 RDEVEKLKKQT
+22 RDEVEKLKRQT
-33 TSAASHVE
+33 TSAANHVE

-50 FGGLGKVVTSVL
+50 FGGLGKVVASVL
-62 GVGAIVAFAKS
+62 GVGAIVAFGKS
-73 CIDLGSDLAEV
+73 CIKLGSDLAEV
-84 QNVVNVSFGKMSGA
+84 QNVVDVTFGKMSGA
-98 VDAFAKNAITQFG
+98 VNAFSQNAITQFG
-111 LSELTAKKYMGTYGA
+111 LSKLTAKKYMGTYGA
-126 MAKAFGVTGEAGYQM
+126 MAKSFGIVEEAGYQM
-141 SAAITGLTGDVAS
+141 SASITGLTGDVAS

-179 DLGVVMTQTAL
+179 ELGVVMTQTAL

-289 ALFGDAGGSSDIADS
+289 AIFGDAGGSSDIADS

-309 GSSGAVADNMDKA
+309 GSSGVVADNMDKA
-322 AGAAKKMKEYTL
+322 AGAAKKMKDYTL

-421 TALEGFWNY
+421 TALEDFWNY
-430 FLVPLGSWVLGE
+430 FLVPLGSWALGE

-455 KTIDWEAINEA
+455 KTINWEAINEA
-466 LRNFWK
+466 LKNFWE
-472 ALEPFAESVGKGL
+472 ALEPFAENVGEGL
-485 LDFYEDLSK
+485 LDFYKDLSDI
-494 VGAAFINTV
+494 GANFINAV

-511 ADALNKID
+511 ADAIKKIEPN
-519 SDQAKAIGYGLGVIA
+519 QARAIGYSLGIIA
-534 TSILTF
+534 ASILTF
-540 KITKSILDF
+540 KISKSILDF
-549 FDKLK
+549 FDKFK
-554 GVILAAGGASAFG
+554 GVILAAGGASTFG
-567 ITLTLSLVAAT
+567 ITLTLSLIAAT
-578 GVSWATAL
+578 GISWATAL

-592 ENGTDEEKKEIE
+592 ENGTEEEKKEIE
-604 LGWDKNKQD
+604 VGWDKNKEESKQSD
-613 SINKNKWGM
+613 KWGM

-629 ADSTEAYTN
+629 ANSSDTWKNE
-638 DNAYKKQLEYVESL
+638 DENAYLRQIKDIKQFVSEC
-652 PGKVKEWFNQNL
+652 KEQWNQNL
-664 KDTEDW
+664 NDFDDW
-670 LNELNTRRDEESRD
+670 LADSQKRRDQNVIDFGNWWVSLKESFRQGWD
-684 FQTWIEDKKTS
+684 DSLI
-695 AKQNWE
+695 
-701 EIQTWWDNTIGG
+701 WWDATIVS
-713 WWDEHVSPW
+713 WWDEHVAPW
-722 FTVEKWSGIYDS
+722 FTVEKWSELYES
-734 IKTGLKTKWDETAGA
+734 IKTSLKTKWDETAGQ
-749 WLEDVGEWWDN
+749 WGN
-760 DVSPW
+760 DIQ
-765 FTIEKWSELYEN
+765 T
-777 VKASLKTKWDE
+777 
-788 TVGVWVSDIPNWW
+788 WW
-801 NTHVAP
+801 NTHVSP

-819 DIKVQLKKKWDS
+819 DIKVQLKTKWDS
-831 TAGEWGNNIKSW
+831 TVVEWGSGTKSW
-843 WNLHVSPWFTAKKWS
+843 WNQHVSPWFTPERWS
-858 DLYETVKTKLKET
+858 QLYQNVKVKLKET
-871 WDNTVGEWS
+871 WDNTVGEWKN
-880 SGISSWWDEHVAPWF
+880 GIENWWNQHVATWF
-895 TVEKWLDI
+895 TPEKWLGI

-918 VTDWKKNIEDWWKE
+918 VTDWRKNIGDWWKE

-952 AFTEIFKGAV
+952 AFKETFKGAV
-962 NAARNQLNRLI
+962 NAAVAQLNRLI
-973 DWLNEKLNFSFDGL
+973 DWLNEKLNFSYEGL
-987 EILGEEII
+987 ELLGKEVI
-995 PAFSIQLFTIPH
+995 PAFSVQLFTIPH

-1020 LFMANHGEVVG
+1020 LFMANHGELVG

-1046 IDGIQRGVEYANLEQ
+1046 TQGIKEAVIEGMSIVMASYSGNSEPITIETHVE
-1061 NALLKEQ
+1061 
-1068 NELLRA
+1068 
-1074 LLEKDTVIQMDS
+1074 MD
-1086 REVGRTMDK
+1086 GRTIVKQTDK
-1095 SYQRRGYTFR
+1095 VERRKGFDFHNPQTV
-1105 PTY
+1105 

>member
-1 MGGGMTLETLQVIIE
+1 MGEGMTLEKLQVIIE

-33 TSAASHVE
+33 TTAASHVE

-50 FGGLGKVVTSVL
+50 FGGLGKVVASVL

-84 QNVVNVSFGKMSGA
+84 QNVVDVTFGKMSGA
-98 VDAFAKNAITQFG
+98 VDAFSKNAITQFG

-126 MAKAFGVTGEAGYQM
+126 MAKSFGIVEEAGYQM
-141 SAAITGLTGDVAS
+141 SASITGLTGDVAS

-179 DLGVVMTQTAL
+179 ELGVVMTQTAL

-204 KMTEQEKVMLRYQF
+204 KMTEQEKVMLRYRF

-239 QVRVLSLQFESL
+239 QVRVLSLQFQSL

-289 ALFGDAGGSSDIADS
+289 ALFGDAGGSSNIADS
-304 MDSAA
+304 MESAS
-309 GSSGAVADNMDKA
+309 GSSGAVADNMNSA
-322 AGAAKKMKEYTL
+322 ANAAKKMKDYTL

-373 VTVNQEIEKAVERLR
+373 VTVNPEIEKAVERLR

-410 EGLSLLGKFTW
+410 EGLSLLGNFTW
-421 TALEGFWNY
+421 TALEDFWNY
-430 FLVPLGSWVLGE
+430 FLVPLGSWTLGE
-442 GFPRFIDITNNFL
+442 GFPRFIDITNDFL
-455 KTIDWEAINEA
+455 KAVDWDAINEA

-472 ALEPFAESVGKGL
+472 ALEPFAEKVGEGL
-485 LDFYEDLSK
+485 LDFYKDLSNI
-494 VGAAFINTV
+494 GANFINAV

-511 ADALNKID
+511 ADALKKID
-519 SDQAKAIGYGLGVIA
+519 SEQAKAIGYGIGVIA
-534 TSILTF
+534 TSLLTL
-540 KITKSILDF
+540 KVTKSILDF

-554 GVILAAGGASAFG
+554 GVILAAGGSSTFG
-567 ITLTLSLVAAT
+567 ITLTLSLIAAT
-578 GVSWATAL
+578 GVSWTTAL
-586 DLLDRY
+586 ELLDRY

-604 LGWDKNKQD
+604 ASWDKNKQD
-613 SINKNKWGM
+613 SVDKNKWGM

-629 ADSTEAYTN
+629 AESANAYKN
-638 DNAYKKQLEYVESL
+638 DNAYKKQFDYLKSM
-652 PGKVKEWFNQNL
+652 PGEVKQWFNQNL
-664 KDTEDW
+664 KDTKDW
-670 LNELNTRRDEESRD
+670 LDALNEQREKESSD
-684 FQTWIEDKKTS
+684 FQTWIEDKKS
-695 AKQNWE
+695 NAKQNWE
-701 EIQTWWDNTIGG
+701 EIQTWWDNTIGS
-713 WWDEHVSPW
+713 WWDEHVAPW
-722 FTVEKWSGIYDS
+722 FTTEKWLG
-734 IKTGLKTKWDETAGA
+734 
-749 WLEDVGEWWDN
+749 
-760 DVSPW
+760 
-765 FTIEKWSELYEN
+765 LYES
-777 VKASLKTKWDE
+777 VKTSLKTKWDE
-788 TVGVWVSDIPNWW
+788 TVAVWISDIQNWW
-801 NTHVAP
+801 NTHVSP

-819 DIKVQLKKKWDS
+819 DIKVQLKTKWDS
-831 TAGEWGNNIKSW
+831 TAVEWGSGIKSW
-843 WNLHVSPWFTAKKWS
+843 WNQHVSPWFTPERWS
-858 DLYETVKTKLKET
+858 QLYQNVKVKLKET
-871 WDNTVGEWS
+871 WDNTVGEWA
-880 SGISSWWDEHVAPWF
+880 INIQTWWDKHVATWF
-895 TVEKWLDI
+895 TAKKWLDV

-918 VTDWKKNIEDWWKE
+918 VNDWKKNIGDWWAN

-937 FKLETWTDMMKRVPD
+937 FKLETWIDMMKRVPD
-952 AFTEIFKGAV
+952 AFKETFKGAV
-962 NAARNQLNRLI
+962 NAAVDQLNRLI
-973 DWLNEKLNFSFDGL
+973 DWLNDKLNFSFDGL

-995 PAFSIQLFTIPH
+995 PAFSVQLFTIPH
-1007 IPEFATGGFPEDG
+1007 IPQFATGGFPEDG
-1020 LFMANHGEVVG
+1020 LFMANHGELVG
-1031 KFSNGRTAVANNEQI
+1031 KFANGRTAVANNDQI
-1046 IDGIQRGVEYANLEQ
+1046 TQGI
-1061 NALLKEQ
+1061 KE
-1068 NELLRA
+1068 A
-1074 LLEKDTVIQMDS
+1074 VIEGMSVVMASYSGNSEPITIETHVDMD
-1086 REVGRTMDK
+1086 GRTIVKQTDK
-1095 SYQRRGYTFR
+1095 VQSRKGFNFR
-1105 PTY
+1105 NPQTV

>member
-1 MGGGMTLETLQVIIE
+1 MGEGMTLEKLQVIIE

-33 TSAASHVE
+33 TTAANHVE

-50 FGGLGKVVTSVL
+50 FGGLGKVVASVL
-62 GVGAIVAFAKS
+62 GVGAIVAFGKS
-73 CIDLGSDLAEV
+73 CIKLGSDLAEV
-84 QNVVNVSFGKMSGA
+84 QNVVDVTFGRMSGA
-98 VDAFAKNAITQFG
+98 VNAFSKNAITQFG

-309 GSSGAVADNMDKA
+309 GSSGAVADNMNSA
-322 AGAAKKMKEYTL
+322 ANAAKKMKEYTL
-334 GIDELNVLNPDEGSG
+334 GIDELNVLNPDEGGG

-421 TALEGFWNY
+421 TALEDFWNY
-430 FLVPLGSWVLGE
+430 FLVPLGSWALGE

-455 KTIDWEAINEA
+455 KTINWEAINEA
-466 LRNFWK
+466 LRNFWQ
-472 ALEPFAESVGKGL
+472 ALEPFAESVGEGL

-554 GVILAAGGASAFG
+554 GVILAAGGASTFG

-604 LGWDKNKQD
+604 VGWDKNKEESKQND
-613 SINKNKWGM
+613 KWGM

-629 ADSTEAYTN
+629 SNSTDTWQ
-638 DNAYKKQLEYVESL
+638 DKDKNAYLKQFDFLKSVPSDI
-652 PGKVKEWFNQNL
+652 KAWFDQNL

-701 EIQTWWDNTIGG
+701 EIQAWWDGTIGS
-713 WWDEHVSPW
+713 WWDAHVTPW
-722 FTVEKWSGIYDS
+722 FT
-734 IKTGLKTKWDETAGA
+734 A
-749 WLEDVGEWWDN
+749 
-760 DVSPW
+760 
-765 FTIEKWSELYEN
+765 EKWSELYESI
-777 VKASLKTKWDE
+777 KTSLKTIWNE
-788 TVGVWVSDIPNWW
+788 TAVQWGTDLGNWW
-801 NTHVAP
+801 NTHVSP
-807 WFTAERWSQLYN
+807 WFTAERWSRLYN
-819 DIKVQLKKKWDS
+819 DIKVQLKTKWDS
-831 TAGEWGNNIKSW
+831 TAVEWGSGIKSW
-843 WNLHVSPWFTAKKWS
+843 WNQHVSPWFTPERWS
-858 DLYETVKTKLKET
+858 QLYQNVKVKLKET
-871 WDNTVGEWS
+871 WDNTVGEWKN
-880 SGISSWWDEHVAPWF
+880 GIENWWNQHVATWF
-895 TVEKWLDI
+895 TPEKWLDI

-918 VTDWKKNIEDWWKE
+918 VTDWRKNIGDWWKE

-937 FKLETWTDMMKRVPD
+937 FKLETWTDMMKKVPD
-952 AFTEIFKGAV
+952 AFEETFKGAV
-962 NAARNQLNRLI
+962 KAAVAQLNKLI
-973 DWLNEKLNFSFDGL
+973 DWLNDKLNFSFDGL

-995 PAFSIQLFTIPH
+995 PAFSVQLFTIPH

-1020 LFMANHGEVVG
+1020 LFMANHGELVG
-1031 KFSNGRTAVANNEQI
+1031 KFANGRTAVANNEQI
-1046 IDGIQRGVEYANLEQ
+1046 TQGIKE
-1061 NALLKEQ
+1061 ALIEGMSIVMASYSG
-1068 NELLRA
+1068 NSEPITI
-1074 LLEKDTVIQMDS
+1074 ETHVDMD
-1086 REVGRTMDK
+1086 GRTIVKQTDK
-1095 SYQRRGYTFR
+1095 VERRRGFNFKKIQ
-1105 PTY
+1105 PV

>member
-1 MGGGMTLETLQVIIE
+1 MGEGMTLEKLQVIIE

-33 TSAASHVE
+33 TTAANHVE

-50 FGGLGKVVTSVL
+50 FGGLGKMVASVL

-84 QNVVNVSFGKMSGA
+84 QNVVDVSFGKMSGA

-289 ALFGDAGGSSDIADS
+289 AIFGDAGGSSDIADS

-309 GSSGAVADNMDKA
+309 GSSGAEADNMDKA

-334 GIDELNVLNPDEGSG
+334 GIDELNVLNPDDSSGSGG

-354 AGGGGSLDFGDMSG
+354 GGDLDFGDMSG

-373 VTVNQEIEKAVERLR
+373 VTVNPEIEKAVERMK
-388 KAIDAIKELA
+388 KALDALKDAA
-398 KPTTDALKRLWN
+398 KPTVDALKRLWD

-421 TALEGFWNY
+421 TALEDFWNY
-430 FLVPLGSWVLGE
+430 FLVPLGSWALGE
-442 GFPRFIDITNNFL
+442 GFPRFIDITNDFL
-455 KTIDWEAINEA
+455 KTINWDAINEA
-466 LRNFWK
+466 LRNFWQ
-472 ALEPFAESVGKGL
+472 ALEPFAESVGEGL

-494 VGAAFINTV
+494 VGAVFINTV

-554 GVILAAGGASAFG
+554 GVILAAGGASTFG

-578 GVSWATAL
+578 GISWATAL

-604 LGWDKNKQD
+604 MGWDKNKQD
-613 SINKNKWGM
+613 SIDKNKWGM

-629 ADSTEAYTN
+629 EESANAYKN
-638 DNAYKKQLEYVESL
+638 DNAYKKQFDYLKSI
-652 PGKVKEWFNQNL
+652 PGKVKQWFNQNL

-670 LNELNTRRDEESRD
+670 LDALNEQREKESKD
-684 FQTWIEDKKTS
+684 FQAWIEDKKTS

-701 EIQTWWDNTIGG
+701 KIQTWWDSTIAS
-713 WWDEHVSPW
+713 WWNNSVAPW
-722 FTVEKWSGIYDS
+722 FTPEKWRNLYKSIKISLESIWDETVGSWLVKVRTWWDSNVAPWFTIEKWSGLYES
-734 IKTGLKTKWDETAGA
+734 IKTSLKTKWDETAGT
-749 WLEDVGEWWDN
+749 WGN
-760 DVSPW
+760 D
-765 FTIEKWSELYEN
+765 LQ
-777 VKASLKTKWDE
+777 
-788 TVGVWVSDIPNWW
+788 NWW
-801 NTHVAP
+801 NMHVTP
-807 WFTAERWSQLYN
+807 WFVAERWSQLYN
-819 DIKVQLKKKWDS
+819 DIKVQLKTKWDS
-831 TAGEWGNNIKSW
+831 TVGEWGSGIKAW
-843 WNLHVSPWFTAKKWS
+843 WNQHVSPWFTPEKWS
-858 DLYETVKTKLKET
+858 RLYQNVKDKLKET
-871 WDNTVGEWS
+871 WDNTVGEWRN
-880 SGISSWWDEHVAPWF
+880 GIENWWNQHVATWF
-895 TVEKWLDI
+895 TPEKWLGVYESI
-903 YKSVK
+903 KS
-908 ESLGTTWTNT
+908 SLGTTWSNT
-918 VTDWKKNIEDWWKE
+918 QKEWKKNLGDWWKE
-932 DVEKW
+932 DVEPW
-937 FKLETWTDMMKRVPD
+937 FKLETWIDAMKGIPGAFKD
-952 AFTEIFKGAV
+952 AFDNAV
-962 NAARNQLNRLI
+962 RVAINILNDFI
-973 DWLNEKLNFSFDGL
+973 DKVNE
-987 EILGEEII
+987 
-995 PAFSIQLFTIPH
+995 LFTFDWDFTNPLTGTEYSGNVTLFKIPH
-1007 IPEFATGGFPEDG
+1007 IPTFSTGGFPEDG
-1020 LFMANHGEVVG
+1020 LFMANHGELVG
-1031 KFSNGRTAVANNEQI
+1031 KFANGQTAVANNEQI
-1046 IDGIQRGVEYANLEQ
+1046 TQGIKEAVIEGMSIVMASYSGNSEPVTIETHVE
-1061 NALLKEQ
+1061 
-1068 NELLRA
+1068 
-1074 LLEKDTVIQMDS
+1074 MD
-1086 REVGRTMDK
+1086 GRTIVKQTDRTER
-1095 SYQRRGYTFR
+1095 RRGFIFH
-1105 PTY
+1105 PA

>member
-1 MGGGMTLETLQVIIE
+1 MGEGMTLEKLQVIIE

-22 RDEVEKLKKQT
+22 RDEVEKLKRQT

-50 FGGLGKVVTSVL
+50 FGGLGKVVASVL

-84 QNVVNVSFGKMSGA
+84 QNVVDVSFGKMSGA

-309 GSSGAVADNMDKA
+309 DSSGAVAGNMDKA
-322 AGAAKKMKEYTL
+322 AKSAKKMKDYTL
-334 GIDELNVLNPDEGSG
+334 GIDELNVLDPNKGSG
-349 GSGGG
+349 SG

-373 VTVNQEIEKAVERLR
+373 VTVNQEIEAAVERLR
-388 KAIDAIKELA
+388 KAIDAIKELV

-421 TALEGFWNY
+421 TALEDFWNY
-430 FLVPLGSWVLGE
+430 FLVPLGSWALGE
-442 GFPRFIDITNNFL
+442 GFPRFIDITNDFL
-455 KTIDWEAINEA
+455 KTINWEAINEA
-466 LRNFWK
+466 LRNFWE
-472 ALEPFAESVGKGL
+472 ALEPFAEKVGEGL

-554 GVILAAGGASAFG
+554 GVILAAGGASTFG
-567 ITLTLSLVAAT
+567 ITLTLSLIAST
-578 GVSWATAL
+578 GISWASAL

-604 LGWDKNKQD
+604 ASWDKNKQD
-613 SINKNKWGM
+613 SVDKNKWGM

-629 ADSTEAYTN
+629 AESANAYKN
-638 DNAYKKQLEYVESL
+638 DNAYKKQFDYLKSM
-652 PGKVKEWFNQNL
+652 PGEVKQWFNQNL
-664 KDTEDW
+664 KDTKDW
-670 LNELNTRRDEESRD
+670 LDALNEQREKESSD
-684 FQTWIEDKKTS
+684 FQTWIEDKKS
-695 AKQNWE
+695 NAKQNWE
-701 EIQTWWDNTIGG
+701 EIQTWWDNTIGS
-713 WWDEHVSPW
+713 WWDEHVAPW
-722 FTVEKWSGIYDS
+722 FTTEKWLG
-734 IKTGLKTKWDETAGA
+734 
-749 WLEDVGEWWDN
+749 
-760 DVSPW
+760 
-765 FTIEKWSELYEN
+765 LYES
-777 VKASLKTKWDE
+777 VKTSLKTKWDE
-788 TVGVWVSDIPNWW
+788 TVAVWISDIQNWW
-801 NTHVAP
+801 NTHVSP

-819 DIKVQLKKKWDS
+819 DIKVQLKTKWDS
-831 TAGEWGNNIKSW
+831 TAVEWGSGIKSW
-843 WNLHVSPWFTAKKWS
+843 WNQHVSPWFTPERWS
-858 DLYETVKTKLKET
+858 QLYQNVKVKLKET
-871 WDNTVGEWS
+871 WDNTVGEWA
-880 SGISSWWDEHVAPWF
+880 INIQTWWDKHVATWF
-895 TVEKWLDI
+895 TAKKWLDV

-918 VTDWKKNIEDWWKE
+918 VNDWKKNIGDWWAN

-937 FKLETWTDMMKRVPD
+937 FKLETWIDMMKRVPD
-952 AFTEIFKGAV
+952 AFKETFKGAV
-962 NAARNQLNRLI
+962 NAAVDQLNRLI
-973 DWLNEKLNFSFDGL
+973 DWLNDKLNFSFDGL

-995 PAFSIQLFTIPH
+995 PAFSVQLFTIPH
-1007 IPEFATGGFPEDG
+1007 IPQFATGGFPEDG
-1020 LFMANHGEVVG
+1020 LFMANHGELVG
-1031 KFSNGRTAVANNEQI
+1031 KFANGRTAVANNDQI
-1046 IDGIQRGVEYANLEQ
+1046 TQGI
-1061 NALLKEQ
+1061 KE
-1068 NELLRA
+1068 A
-1074 LLEKDTVIQMDS
+1074 VIEGMSVVMASYSGNSEPITIETHVDMD
-1086 REVGRTMDK
+1086 GRTIVKQTDK
-1095 SYQRRGYTFR
+1095 VQSRKGFNFR
-1105 PTY
+1105 NPQTV

>member
-1 MGGGMTLETLQVIIE
+1 MGEGMTLEKLRVIIE
-16 AQTKPY
+16 AYTKPY
-22 RDEVEKLKKQT
+22 RDELEKIKQQT
-33 TSAASHVE
+33 TKATNHVE

-50 FGGLGKVVTSVL
+50 FGGLGRVVASVL
-62 GVGAIVAFAKS
+62 GVGAIVAFGKS
-73 CIDLGSDLAEV
+73 CVKLGSDLAEV
-84 QNVVNVSFGKMSGA
+84 QNVVDVTFGKMSGA
-98 VDAFAKNAITQFG
+98 VNAFSKNAITQFG

-126 MAKAFGVTGEAGYQM
+126 MAKSFGIVGEAGYQM

-179 DLGVVMTQTAL
+179 ELGVVMTQTAL

-239 QVRVLSLQFESL
+239 QVRVLSLQFQSL

-289 ALFGDAGGSSDIADS
+289 ALFGDAGGSSNIADS
-304 MDSAA
+304 MESAA

-334 GIDELNVLNPDEGSG
+334 GIDELNVLNPDEGNG

-373 VTVNQEIEKAVERLR
+373 VTVNQEIEAAVERLR

-410 EGLSLLGKFTW
+410 EGLSLLGNFTW
-421 TALEGFWNY
+421 TALEDFWNY
-430 FLVPLGSWVLGE
+430 FLVPLGSWTLGE
-442 GFPRFIDITNNFL
+442 GFPRFIDITNDFL
-455 KTIDWEAINEA
+455 KAVDWDAINEA

-472 ALEPFAESVGKGL
+472 ALEPFAEKVGEGL
-485 LDFYEDLSK
+485 LDFYKDLSNI
-494 VGAAFINTV
+494 GANFINAV

-511 ADALNKID
+511 ADALKKID
-519 SDQAKAIGYGLGVIA
+519 SEQAKAIGYGIGVIA
-534 TSILTF
+534 TSLLTL
-540 KITKSILDF
+540 KVTKSILDF

-554 GVILAAGGASAFG
+554 GVILAAGGSSTFG
-567 ITLTLSLVAAT
+567 ITLTLSLIAAT
-578 GVSWATAL
+578 GVSWTTAL
-586 DLLDRY
+586 ELLDRY

-604 LGWDKNKQD
+604 VGWDKNKEESKD
-613 SINKNKWGM
+613 KNKWGM

-629 ADSTEAYTN
+629 AASADAYQN
-638 DNAYKKQLEYVESL
+638 DNAYTKQYDYVKSL
-652 PGKVKEWFNQNL
+652 PGKIKECFDQNL

-670 LNELNTRRDEESRD
+670 LNELDKQREKESSD
-684 FQTWIEDKKTS
+684 FQTWIEDKKS
-695 AKQNWE
+695 NAKQNWE
-701 EIQTWWDNTIGG
+701 EIQTWWDNTIGS
-713 WWDEHVSPW
+713 WWDEHVAPW
-722 FTVEKWSGIYDS
+722 FTTEKWLG
-734 IKTGLKTKWDETAGA
+734 
-749 WLEDVGEWWDN
+749 
-760 DVSPW
+760 
-765 FTIEKWSELYEN
+765 LYES
-777 VKASLKTKWDE
+777 VKTSLKTKWDE
-788 TVGVWVSDIPNWW
+788 TVAVWISDIQNWW
-801 NTHVAP
+801 NTHVSP

-819 DIKVQLKKKWDS
+819 DIKEQLRIKWDS
-831 TAGEWGNNIKSW
+831 TVGEWGNNIKTW
-843 WNLHVSPWFTAKKWS
+843 WNQHVAPWFTAKKWS
-858 DLYETVKTKLKET
+858 DLYQTVKTKLKET
-871 WDNTVGEWS
+871 WDNTVGEW
-880 SGISSWWDEHVAPWF
+880 ITNIQTWWDEHVAPWF
-895 TVEKWLDI
+895 TTEKWLDI
-903 YKSVK
+903 YRSVK

-952 AFTEIFKGAV
+952 AFKETFRGAV
-962 NAARNQLNRLI
+962 NAAVDQLNRLI
-973 DWLNEKLNFSFDGL
+973 DWLNDKLNFSFDGL

-995 PAFSIQLFTIPH
+995 PAFSVQLFTIPH
-1007 IPEFATGGFPEDG
+1007 IPQFATGGFPEDG
-1020 LFMANHGEVVG
+1020 LFMANHGELVG

-1046 IDGIQRGVEYANLEQ
+1046 TQGIKEAVIEGMSIVMASYNGNGEPITIETHVE
-1061 NALLKEQ
+1061 
-1068 NELLRA
+1068 
-1074 LLEKDTVIQMDS
+1074 MD
-1086 REVGRTMDK
+1086 GRTIVKQTDK
-1095 SYQRRGYTFR
+1095 VQSRKGFNFKNPQTI
-1105 PTY
+1105 

>member
-1 MGGGMTLETLQVIIE
+1 MGEGMTLEKLQVIIE

-33 TSAASHVE
+33 TTAANHVE

-50 FGGLGKVVTSVL
+50 FGGLGKVVASVL
-62 GVGAIVAFAKS
+62 GVGAIVAFGKS
-73 CIDLGSDLAEV
+73 CIKLGSDLAEV
-84 QNVVNVSFGKMSGA
+84 QNVVDVTFGRMSGA
-98 VDAFAKNAITQFG
+98 VNAFSKSAITQFG

-126 MAKAFGVTGEAGYQM
+126 MAKSFGIVEEAGYQM

-179 DLGVVMTQTAL
+179 ELGVVMTQTAL

-269 INTILAK
+269 INTLLAK

-304 MDSAA
+304 MGAAA
-309 GSSGAVADNMDKA
+309 GSSGTVADNMDKA

-410 EGLSLLGKFTW
+410 EGLALLGKFTW
-421 TALEGFWNY
+421 TALEDFWNY
-430 FLVPLGSWVLGE
+430 FLVPLGSWALGE

-455 KTIDWEAINEA
+455 KTINWEAINEA
-466 LRNFWK
+466 LRNFWQ
-472 ALEPFAESVGKGL
+472 ALEPFAEKVGEGL
-485 LDFYEDLSK
+485 LDFYEDLSDL
-494 VGAAFINTV
+494 GAAFINLV

-511 ADALNKID
+511 ADALDSID
-519 SDQAKAIGYGLGVIA
+519 GEQAKKIGYGLGVLTTGIA
-534 TSILTF
+534 GLKIAGVVAGGITALGNAIRAFPGVGIITGLFSGGGLLMGIQGLLQGLGGPGTASFDVIIFGLLDSINSSLEKLLPEWVNDFLGNLWAGIAFGAVAGSAIPGLGTAAGAIVGAIIGALNGIKIDGVSIL
-540 KITKSILDF
+540 KSIGEKIFNWDTMQALLKIAKDS
-549 FDKLK
+549 FDKAFSGEGKWYEIGANIIK
-554 GVILAAGGASAFG
+554 GIAAGISGAFAFLLEPIG
-567 ITLTLSLVAAT
+567 
-578 GVSWATAL
+578 
-586 DLLDRY
+586 DLLDWIVEGICNIFGIHSPAESMKPYGKYILEGIIEGFRATFGEWTDSMNEWFMQHISPWFTRQKWSDLY
-592 ENGTDEEKKEIE
+592 ETIKRELKTKWDSTVIEWTSGING
-604 LGWDKNKQD
+604 WW
-613 SINKNKWGM
+613 NKN
-622 GNRYGQM
+622 
-629 ADSTEAYTN
+629 
-638 DNAYKKQLEYVESL
+638 
-652 PGKVKEWFNQNL
+652 
-664 KDTEDW
+664 
-670 LNELNTRRDEESRD
+670 
-684 FQTWIEDKKTS
+684 
-695 AKQNWE
+695 
-701 EIQTWWDNTIGG
+701 
-713 WWDEHVSPW
+713 VSPW
-722 FTVEKWSGIYDS
+722 FTTVKWSQLYDS
-734 IKTGLKTKWDETAGA
+734 IKSQLKSKWSAA
-749 WLEDVGEWWDN
+749 VGEWAFGIDAWWSQH
-760 DVSPW
+760 VAPW
-765 FTIEKWSELYEN
+765 FTIEKWLALYE
-777 VKASLKTKWDE
+777 S
-788 TVGVWVSDIPNWW
+788 
-801 NTHVAP
+801 
-807 WFTAERWSQLYN
+807 
-819 DIKVQLKKKWDS
+819 
-831 TAGEWGNNIKSW
+831 IKS
-843 WNLHVSPWFTAKKWS
+843 
-858 DLYETVKTKLKET
+858 
-871 WDNTVGEWS
+871 
-880 SGISSWWDEHVAPWF
+880 
-895 TVEKWLDI
+895 
-903 YKSVK
+903 
-908 ESLGTTWTNT
+908 SLATTWSNT
-918 VTDWKKNIEDWWKE
+918 KDAWKKNLSDWWE
-932 DVEKW
+932 QDVKPW
-937 FKLETWTDMMKRVPD
+937 FELKTWVDAMKGIPD
-952 AFTEIFKGAV
+952 AFKDAFDNAV
-962 NAARNQLNRLI
+962 KTAISILNSFI
-973 DWLNEKLNFSFDGL
+973 DKVNEMFSFDWDFTNPITGT
-987 EILGEEII
+987 EYSG
-995 PAFSIQLFTIPH
+995 SVTLFEIPH
-1007 IPEFATGGFPEDG
+1007 IPTFATGGFPEDG
-1020 LFMANHGEVVG
+1020 LFMANHGELVG
-1031 KFSNGRTAVANNEQI
+1031 KFTNGRTAVANNEQI

-1086 REVGRTMDK
+1086 REVGKTMDK
-1095 SYQRRGYTFR
+1095 SYRRRGYVFQ
-1105 PTY
+1105 PT